1 MDPIT
6 SATAQSAL
14 QIAEHVVKR
23 QLGYIFNYK
32 DKFKEVE
39 QYIERLDDTRKRV
52 QNEVNDAEK
61 NGEEI
66 NDEVQHW
73 LKQVDEKIKKYECF
87 INDERHAQTRCSIRL
102 IFPNNLSLRYRLGRK
117 ATKMVEEIKADG
129 HSNKKFDKVSY
140 RLGPSSDAALL
151 NTGYVSFGSR
161 NETME
166 KIMKAL
172 EDSTVNIVGVYG
184 AGGVGKTTLVKEVAN
199 KAREKK
205 LFNMV
210 VMANVTRIP
219 DTEKIQGQIAEM
231 LGMRLEEE
239 SEIVRADR
247 IRKRLMKEKESTL
260 IILDDLWDGLNLN
273 ILGIPRSE
281 DDDGSQQD
289 VNDLSDFGYHKM
301 EKEVFSADFHTMKK
315 DKLAVDFNTMKKGK
329 LSVDSNMIKKE
340 KLSGD
345 HKGCKILLTS
355 RSKEVIC
362 NKMDVQERSTFSVGV
377 LDENEAKTFLKKLA
391 GIRAQSFDFDEK
403 VIEIAKMCDGL
414 PMALVSI
421 GRALKN
427 KSSFVWQD
435 VCQRIKRQSFTE
447 GHESIEFSVN
457 LSFEH
462 LKNEQLKHIFLLC
475 ARMGNDALIMDLVKF
490 CIGLGLLQGVHTIRE
505 ARNKVNMLI
514 EELKES
520 TLLVES
526 LSHDRFNM
534 HDIVRDVALS
544 ISSKEKHVFFM
555 KNGIVDEWPHKDE
568 LERYT
573 AICLHFCD
581 INDGLPESIHCPRL
595 EVLHIDSKDD
605 FLKIPDDFFKDMIEL
620 RVLIL
625 TGVNLSCLPSS
636 IKCLKKLRML
646 SLERCTLGENLSII
660 AELKK
665 LRILTL
671 SGSNIESLP
680 LEFGRLD
687 KLQLF
692 DISNCSKLRVIPS
705 NTISR
710 MNSLEEFYMRDSLI
724 LWEAEENIQSQK
736 AILSELRHLNQL
748 QNLDVHIQSVSHFPQ
763 NLFLDMLD
771 SYKIVIGEFNMLKE
785 GEFKIPDMYDQA
797 KFLALNLKEGID
809 IHSETWVKMLFKSV
823 EYLLLGELNDV
834 HDVFYELNVEGFPY
848 LKHLSIVNNFGIQYI
863 INSVERFHPLL
874 AFPKLESM
882 CLYKL
887 DNLEK
892 ICGNNHL
899 EEASFCRLKVIK
911 IKTCDKLENIFPFFM
926 VGLLT
931 MLETI
936 EVCDCDSLKEIV
948 SIERQTH
955 TINDDKI
962 EFPQLRLLTL
972 KSLPAFACLYTNDK
986 MPSSAQSLEVQVQN
1000 RNKDIITVVE
1010 QGATSS
1016 CISLFNEKVSIPKLE
1031 WLELSSINIQKIW
1044 SDQSQHCFQ
1053 NLLTLNVTDCGDLKY
1068 LLSFSMAGSLMNL
1081 QSLFVSACEMMEDI
1095 FCPEHAENIDVFP
1108 KLKKME
1114 IIGMEKLNTI
1124 WQPHIGLHS
1133 FHSLDSLIIGECHKL
1148 VTIFPSYMGQR
1159 FQSLQSLTITNCQLV
1174 ENIFDFEIIP
1184 QTGVRNETNL
1194 QNVFLKAL
1202 PNLVHIWKE
1211 DSSEILK
1218 YNNLKSISINES
1230 PNLKH
1235 LFPLSVATD
1244 LEKLEILDV
1253 YNCRAMKEIVAWG
1266 NGSNENAIT
1275 FKFPQLNTVSL
1286 QNSFELM
1293 SFYRGTY
1300 ALEWPS
1306 LKKLSILNC
1315 FKLEGLT
1322 KDITNSQGKPIVS
1335 ATEKVIYNLESME
1348 ISLKEAEWLQKYIVS
1363 VHRMHKLQR
1372 LVLYGLK
1379 NTEILF
1385 WFLHR
1390 LPNLKSLTLGSCQ
1403 LKSIWAPA
1411 SLISRDKI
1419 GVVMQLKELELK
1431 SLLSLEEIGFE
1442 HHPLLQR
1449 IERLV
1454 ISRCMKLTNLASSI
1468 VSYNYITHLEVR
1480 NCRSLRNLMTS
1491 STAKSLVQLT
1501 TMKVFLCEMIV
1512 EIVAENEEE
1521 KVQEIEFRQLKSL
1534 ELVSL
1539 KNLTSFC
1546 SSEKCDFKFPL
1557 LESLVVSE
1565 CPQMKKF
1572 ARVQSAPNLKKV
1584 HVVAGEKDKWYW
1596 EGDLNGTLQKHFTDQ
1611 VSFEYSKH
1619 KRLVDYPETKAFRHG
1634 KPAFPEN
1641 FFGCLKKL
1649 EFDGESIR
1657 QIVIPSHVLPYLK
1670 TLEELYVHNSDAA
1683 QIIFDTVDTEAKT
1696 KGIVFRLK
1704 KLTLEDLSN
1713 LKCVWNKNPPG
1724 TLSFPN
1730 LQQVYVFSC
1739 RSLATLFPLSLAR
1752 NLGKLK
1758 TLEIQ
1763 ICDKLVEIVGKEDV
1777 TEHGTTEMFE
1787 FPCLWK
1793 LLLYKLS
1800 LLSCFYPGKH
1810 HLECPVLKCLD
1821 VSYCPKLKLFTSEFG
1836 DSPKQAVIEAPISQL
1851 QQQPLFSIEKIVP
1864 NLEKLTLNEEDIM
1877 LLSDAHLPQDFLF
1890 KLTDLDL
1897 SFEND
1902 DNKKDT
1908 LPFDFLQKVPSL
1920 EHLFVQSC
1928 YGLKEIFP
1936 SQKLQVHDRSLPALK
1951 QLTLFV
1957 LGELESIGLEHPWV
1971 QPYSQKLQLLSLQWC
1986 PRLEELVSCAV
1997 SFINLKELEVTNCD
2011 MMEYLLKCSTA
2022 KSLLQLE
2029 SLSIRECESMKEIVK
2044 KEEEDASDE
2053 IIFGR
2058 LRTIMLDSLPR
2069 LVRFYSGNA
2078 TLHFTC
2084 LRVATIAECQN
2095 METFSEGIIEAPL
2108 LEGIKTSTED
2118 TDHLTSH
2125 HDLNTTIE
2133 TLFHQQVFFEYS
2145 KHMILVDYL
2154 ETTGVRRGKP
2164 AFLKNFFG
2172 SLKKLE
2178 FDGAIKREIV
2188 IPSHVLPYLNT
2199 LEELNVHSSDAVQ
2212 IIFDMDD
2219 TDANTKGIVLPLK
2232 KLTLKDLSNLKC
2244 VWNKTPRG
2252 ILSFPNLQ
2260 DVDVQACE
2268 NLVTLFPLSLARN
2281 LGKLQTLEI
2290 HTCDKLVEIV
2300 GKEDVTEHGTTEMF
2314 EFPSL
2319 LKLLLYKLSLL
2330 SCIYPG
2336 KHHLECPVLECL
2348 DVSYCP
2354 KLKLFT
2360 SEFHNDHKEA
2370 VTEAPISRLQQQP
2383 LFSVDKIVPNL
2394 KSLTLNVENI
2404 MLLSDARLPQDLL
2417 FKLNFLALSFEND
2430 DNKKDTLPFD
2440 FLQKVPSL
2448 EHLFVQSCYGLKEIF
2463 PSQKLQ
2469 VHDRTLPGLKQL
2481 SLSNLGELESIGL
2494 EHPWVKPYS
2503 QKLQL
2508 LKLWWCPQLEKLV
2521 SCAVSFI
2528 NLKEL
2533 EVTNCDMM
2541 EYLLKCSTAKSLL
2554 QLESLSIRECESMK
2568 EIVKKE
2574 EEDASDEIIFG
2585 RLRTIMLDSLPR
2597 LVRFYSG
2604 NATLHFT
2611 CLRVATIAEC
2621 QNMETFS
2628 EGIIEAPLLEG
2639 IKTSTEDTDHLTSHH
2654 DLNTTIET
2662 LFHQQVFFEYS
2673 KHMILVDYLETT
2685 GVRRGKP
2692 AFLKNFFGS
2701 LKKLEFDGAIKRE
2714 IVIPSHVLPYL
2725 NTLEELNVHSSD
2737 AVQIIF
2743 DMDDTDANTK
2753 GIVLPL
2759 KKLTLKDLSN
2769 LKCVWNKT
2777 PRGILSFPNLQDVD
2791 VQACENLVTL
2801 FPLSLARNLGKL
2813 QTLKIH
2819 TCDKL
2824 VEIVGKEDVTEH
2836 GTTEMFEFPSLLKLL
2851 LYKLSLLSC
2860 IYPGKHH
2867 LECPVLECLDVSYCP
2882 KLKLFT
2888 SEFHNDHK
2896 EAVTEAPISRLQQ
2909 QPLFSVDKIVPNL
2922 KSLTLNV
2929 ENIMLLSDAR
2939 LPQDLL
2945 FKLTSLALS
2954 FDNDDIKKDTLP
2966 FDFLQKV
2973 PSLEELR
2980 VHTCY
2985 GLKEIFPS
2993 QKLQVHD
3000 RTLPGLTQLRLYG
3013 LGELESIGLEHPWVK
3028 PYSQKLQLL
3037 KLWWCPQLEKLVS
3050 CAVSFINLKELEV
3063 TNCDMMEYL
3072 LKCST
3077 AKSLLQLESLSIREC
3092 ESMKEIVKKEEED
3105 ASDEII
3111 FGRLRTIML
3120 DSLPRLVRFYSG
3132 NATLHFTCLRVAT
3145 IAECQNMETFS
3156 EGIIEAPLLEGI
3168 KTSTE
3173 DTDHLTSHHDLNTT
3187 IETLFH
3193 QQVFFEYSKHM
3204 ILVHYLGMTDFMHG
3218 KPAFPENFYD
3228 CLKKLEFDG
3237 ASKRDIVIPS
3247 HVLPYLNTLEELNVH
3262 SSDAVQIIFDMDDT
3276 DANTKGIVLPLKKL
3290 TLKDLSNLKC
3300 VWNKTPRGILSFP
3313 NLQDVDVQACENL
3326 VTLFPL
3332 SLARNLGKLQTLKI
3346 IICDKLVEI
3355 VGKEDVMEHGT
3366 TEIFE
3371 FPYLRNLLLYKLS
3384 LLSCFYPGKHHL
3396 ECPLLICL
3404 DVFYCPKLK
3413 LFTSEIHNNHKEA
3426 VTEAP
3431 ISRLQQQPLFS
3442 VDKIVPNLK
3451 SLTLNEENIM
3461 LLSDAR
3467 LPQDLLF
3474 KLTSL
3479 ALSFD
3484 NDDIKKDTLP
3494 FDFLQKVPSL
3504 EELRVHTCYGLKE
3517 IFPSQKLQVHD
3528 RTLPGLTQLRLY
3540 GLGELESIGLE
3551 HPWVKPYSQKLQIL
3565 ELMECP
3571 HIEKLVSC
3579 AVSFINLKEL
3589 EVTSC
3594 HRMEYLLKCS
3604 TAQSLLQLET
3614 LSIKKCKSMKEI
3626 VKKEEEDASDEII
3639 FGSLRRI
3646 MLDSLPR
3653 LVRFYSGNATL
3664 HLKCLEEATIAECQ
3678 NMKTFSEGIID
3689 APLLEGIKTSTDDT
3703 DHLTSHHDLNTTI
3716 ETFFHQQV
3724 FFEYSKHMILLD
3736 YLEATGVRHGKPAFL
3751 KNIFGSL
3758 KKLEFDGAIKREIV
3772 IPSHV
3777 LPYLKTLEELNV
3789 HSSDAAQVIFDID
3802 DTDANPKGMVL
3813 PLKNLTLKRL
3823 PNLKCVWNKTPQG
3836 ILSFSNLQDVDV
3848 TECRSLATLFPLS
3861 LARNLGKLKTLQ
3873 IFICQK
3879 LVEIVGKEDVTEHAT
3894 TVMFEFPCL
3903 WKLLLYK
3910 LSLLSCFYP
3919 GKHHLECPF
3928 LTSLR
3933 VSYCPKLKLFTSEFG
3948 DSPKQAVIEAPIS
3961 QLQQQPLFSVEKI
3974 AINLKELTLNEENIM
3989 LLSDGHLPQD
3999 LLFKL
4004 RFLHL
4009 SFENDDNKIDTL
4021 PFDFLQKVPSL
4032 DYLLVEMC
4040 YGLKEIFPSQKL
4052 QVHDRSLPALKQLT
4066 LFDLGELETIG
4077 LEHPWVQP
4085 YSEML
4090 QILNL
4095 LGCPRLEEL
4104 VSCAVSFINLKELQV
4119 KYCDRME
4126 YLLKCSTAKSL
4137 LQLESLSISEC
4148 ESMKEIV
4155 KKEEEDGSDEI
4166 IFGRLRRIMLDS
4178 LPRLVRFYS
4187 GNATLHLKCLEEAT
4201 IAECQ
4206 NMKTFSEGII
4216 DAPLLEGI
4224 KTSTEDTDLTSHH
4237 DLNTT
4242 IETLFHQQVFFEY
4255 SKQMIL
4261 VDYLETTG
4269 VRRGKPA
4276 FLKNFFGSLK
4286 KLEFDGAIKR
4296 EIVIPSH
4303 VLPYLKT
4310 LQELNVHSS
4319 DAAQVIFD
4327 IDDTDANPKGMVL
4340 PLKNLTL
4347 KDLSNLK
4354 CVWNKTPRGILS
4366 FPNLQQVFVTKCRS
4380 LATLFPLSLANNL
4393 VNLQTLTVRR
4403 CDKLVEIVGN
4413 EDAMELGTTER
4424 FEFPSLWKLLLYK
4437 LSLLSS
4443 FYPGKHHLECPVL
4456 KCLDVSYCPKLKLF
4470 TSEFHNSHKEA
4481 VIEQPL
4487 FMVEKVDPKLKELT
4501 LNEENIILLR
4511 DAHLPQDFL
4520 CKLNILDL
4528 SFDDYENKKD
4538 TLPFDFLHKVP
4549 SVECLRVQRCYG
4561 LKEIFPSQKLQVHH
4575 GILGRLNE
4583 LFLKKLKELESIGLE
4598 HPWVKPY
4605 FAKLEILEIRK
4616 CSRLE
4621 KVVSCAVSFVSLKEL
4636 QVIECERMEYLFTS
4650 STAKSLVQL
4659 KMLYIEKCESIKEIV
4674 RKEDES
4680 DASEEMIFGRLTK
4693 LRLESLGRLVR
4704 FYSGDGT
4711 LQFSCLEEATIAEC
4725 PNMNT
4730 FSEGF
4735 VNAPMFEGIKT
4746 STEDSDLTFHHD
4758 LNSTI
4763 KMLFHQQV
4771 EKSACDIEHLKFGDH
4786 HHLEEIW
4793 LGVVPIP
4800 SNNCFKS
4807 LKSLTVVE
4815 CESLSNVIPFYL
4827 LRFLCNLKEIE
4838 VSNCHSVKAI
4848 FDMKG
4853 TEADMKPTSQIS
4865 LPLKK
4870 LILNQLP
4877 NLEHIWNLNPDEILS
4892 FQEFQ
4897 EVCISKCQSLK
4908 SLFPTSVA
4916 SHLAMLDVRSCAT
4929 LEEIFVENEA
4939 VLKGETKQF
4948 NFHCLTTLTLWELP
4962 ELKYFY
4968 NEKHSLEWPML
4979 TQLDVYHCD
4988 KLKLFTTEHHSGEV
5002 ADIEYPLRA
5011 SIDQQ
5016 AVFSVEKVMPSLE
5029 HQATTCEDN
5038 MIGQGQFVANAAHL
5052 LQNLKVLKL
5061 MCYHEDDESNIFSS
5075 GLLEEISSIENLE
5088 VFCSSFNEII
5098 SSQIPS
5104 TNYTKVLSKL
5114 KKLHLKS
5121 LQQLNSIGLE
5131 HSWVEPLLKTLETL
5145 EVFSCPNMKNLVP
5158 STVPFSNLTSLNVEE
5173 CHGLVYLFTSSTAKS
5188 LGQLKHMSIRDC
5200 QAIQEIVS
5208 REGDQESND
5217 EEITF
5222 EQLRVLS
5229 LESLPSIVG
5238 IYSGKYKLKFPSLDQ
5253 VTLMECPQMK
5263 YSYVPD
5269 LHQFK
5274 PLEQI

>member
-23 QLGYIFNYK
+23 QVGYIFNYK

-87 INDERHAQTRCSIRL
+87 IDDERHAQTRCSIRL

-117 ATKMVEEIKADG
+117 ATKIVEEIKADG

-219 DTEKIQGQIAEM
+219 DIEKIQGQIAEM

-247 IRKRLMKEKESTL
+247 IRKRLMNEKENTL

-377 LDENEAKTFLKKLA
+377 LDENEAKSFLKKLA
-391 GIRAQSFDFDEK
+391 GIRAQSFEFDEK

-660 AELKK
+660 GELKK

-680 LEFGRLD
+680 LEFGQLD

-986 MPSSAQSLEVQVQN
+986 MPCSAQSLEVQVQN
-1000 RNKDIITVVE
+1000 RNKDIITEVE

-1095 FCPEHAENIDVFP
+1095 FCPEHAEQNIDVFP

-1293 SFYRGTY
+1293 SFYRGTH

-1322 KDITNSQGKPIVS
+1322 KDITNSQGKSIVS

-1572 ARVQSAPNLKKV
+1572 SRVQSAPNLKKV

-1596 EGDLNGTLQKHFTDQ
+1596 EGDLNGTLQKHFTD
-1611 VSFEYSKH
+1611 
-1619 KRLVDYPETKAFRHG
+1619 
-1634 KPAFPEN
+1634 
-1641 FFGCLKKL
+1641 
-1649 EFDGESIR
+1649 
-1657 QIVIPSHVLPYLK
+1657 
-1670 TLEELYVHNSDAA
+1670 
-1683 QIIFDTVDTEAKT
+1683 
-1696 KGIVFRLK
+1696 
-1704 KLTLEDLSN
+1704 
-1713 LKCVWNKNPPG
+1713 
-1724 TLSFPN
+1724 
-1730 LQQVYVFSC
+1730 
-1739 RSLATLFPLSLAR
+1739 
-1752 NLGKLK
+1752 
-1758 TLEIQ
+1758 
-1763 ICDKLVEIVGKEDV
+1763 
-1777 TEHGTTEMFE
+1777 
-1787 FPCLWK
+1787 
-1793 LLLYKLS
+1793 
-1800 LLSCFYPGKH
+1800 
-1810 HLECPVLKCLD
+1810 
-1821 VSYCPKLKLFTSEFG
+1821 
-1836 DSPKQAVIEAPISQL
+1836 
-1851 QQQPLFSIEKIVP
+1851 
-1864 NLEKLTLNEEDIM
+1864 
-1877 LLSDAHLPQDFLF
+1877 
-1890 KLTDLDL
+1890 
-1897 SFEND
+1897 
-1902 DNKKDT
+1902 
-1908 LPFDFLQKVPSL
+1908 
-1920 EHLFVQSC
+1920 
-1928 YGLKEIFP
+1928 
-1936 SQKLQVHDRSLPALK
+1936 
-1951 QLTLFV
+1951 
-1957 LGELESIGLEHPWV
+1957 
-1971 QPYSQKLQLLSLQWC
+1971 
-1986 PRLEELVSCAV
+1986 
-1997 SFINLKELEVTNCD
+1997 
-2011 MMEYLLKCSTA
+2011 
-2022 KSLLQLE
+2022 
-2029 SLSIRECESMKEIVK
+2029 
-2044 KEEEDASDE
+2044 
-2053 IIFGR
+2053 
-2058 LRTIMLDSLPR
+2058 
-2069 LVRFYSGNA
+2069 
-2078 TLHFTC
+2078 
-2084 LRVATIAECQN
+2084 
-2095 METFSEGIIEAPL
+2095 
-2108 LEGIKTSTED
+2108 
-2118 TDHLTSH
+2118 
-2125 HDLNTTIE
+2125 
-2133 TLFHQQVFFEYS
+2133 
-2145 KHMILVDYL
+2145 
-2154 ETTGVRRGKP
+2154 
-2164 AFLKNFFG
+2164 
-2172 SLKKLE
+2172 
-2178 FDGAIKREIV
+2178 
-2188 IPSHVLPYLNT
+2188 
-2199 LEELNVHSSDAVQ
+2199 
-2212 IIFDMDD
+2212 
-2219 TDANTKGIVLPLK
+2219 
-2232 KLTLKDLSNLKC
+2232 
-2244 VWNKTPRG
+2244 
-2252 ILSFPNLQ
+2252 
-2260 DVDVQACE
+2260 
-2268 NLVTLFPLSLARN
+2268 
-2281 LGKLQTLEI
+2281 
-2290 HTCDKLVEIV
+2290 
-2300 GKEDVTEHGTTEMF
+2300 
-2314 EFPSL
+2314 
-2319 LKLLLYKLSLL
+2319 
-2330 SCIYPG
+2330 
-2336 KHHLECPVLECL
+2336 
-2348 DVSYCP
+2348 
-2354 KLKLFT
+2354 
-2360 SEFHNDHKEA
+2360 
-2370 VTEAPISRLQQQP
+2370 
-2383 LFSVDKIVPNL
+2383 
-2394 KSLTLNVENI
+2394 
-2404 MLLSDARLPQDLL
+2404 
-2417 FKLNFLALSFEND
+2417 
-2430 DNKKDTLPFD
+2430 
-2440 FLQKVPSL
+2440 
-2448 EHLFVQSCYGLKEIF
+2448 
-2463 PSQKLQ
+2463 
-2469 VHDRTLPGLKQL
+2469 
-2481 SLSNLGELESIGL
+2481 
-2494 EHPWVKPYS
+2494 
-2503 QKLQL
+2503 
-2508 LKLWWCPQLEKLV
+2508 
-2521 SCAVSFI
+2521 
-2528 NLKEL
+2528 
-2533 EVTNCDMM
+2533 
-2541 EYLLKCSTAKSLL
+2541 
-2554 QLESLSIRECESMK
+2554 
-2568 EIVKKE
+2568 
-2574 EEDASDEIIFG
+2574 
-2585 RLRTIMLDSLPR
+2585 
-2597 LVRFYSG
+2597 
-2604 NATLHFT
+2604 
-2611 CLRVATIAEC
+2611 
-2621 QNMETFS
+2621 
-2628 EGIIEAPLLEG
+2628 
-2639 IKTSTEDTDHLTSHH
+2639 
-2654 DLNTTIET
+2654 
-2662 LFHQQVFFEYS
+2662 
-2673 KHMILVDYLETT
+2673 
-2685 GVRRGKP
+2685 
-2692 AFLKNFFGS
+2692 
-2701 LKKLEFDGAIKRE
+2701 
-2714 IVIPSHVLPYL
+2714 
-2725 NTLEELNVHSSD
+2725 
-2737 AVQIIF
+2737 
-2743 DMDDTDANTK
+2743 
-2753 GIVLPL
+2753 
-2759 KKLTLKDLSN
+2759 
-2769 LKCVWNKT
+2769 
-2777 PRGILSFPNLQDVD
+2777 
-2791 VQACENLVTL
+2791 
-2801 FPLSLARNLGKL
+2801 
-2813 QTLKIH
+2813 
-2819 TCDKL
+2819 
-2824 VEIVGKEDVTEH
+2824 
-2836 GTTEMFEFPSLLKLL
+2836 
-2851 LYKLSLLSC
+2851 
-2860 IYPGKHH
+2860 
-2867 LECPVLECLDVSYCP
+2867 
-2882 KLKLFT
+2882 
-2888 SEFHNDHK
+2888 
-2896 EAVTEAPISRLQQ
+2896 
-2909 QPLFSVDKIVPNL
+2909 
-2922 KSLTLNV
+2922 
-2929 ENIMLLSDAR
+2929 
-2939 LPQDLL
+2939 
-2945 FKLTSLALS
+2945 
-2954 FDNDDIKKDTLP
+2954 
-2966 FDFLQKV
+2966 
-2973 PSLEELR
+2973 
-2980 VHTCY
+2980 
-2985 GLKEIFPS
+2985 
-2993 QKLQVHD
+2993 
-3000 RTLPGLTQLRLYG
+3000 
-3013 LGELESIGLEHPWVK
+3013 
-3028 PYSQKLQLL
+3028 
-3037 KLWWCPQLEKLVS
+3037 
-3050 CAVSFINLKELEV
+3050 
-3063 TNCDMMEYL
+3063 
-3072 LKCST
+3072 
-3077 AKSLLQLESLSIREC
+3077 
-3092 ESMKEIVKKEEED
+3092 
-3105 ASDEII
+3105 
-3111 FGRLRTIML
+3111 
-3120 DSLPRLVRFYSG
+3120 
-3132 NATLHFTCLRVAT
+3132 
-3145 IAECQNMETFS
+3145 
-3156 EGIIEAPLLEGI
+3156 
-3168 KTSTE
+3168 
-3173 DTDHLTSHHDLNTT
+3173 
-3187 IETLFH
+3187 
-3193 QQVFFEYSKHM
+3193 
-3204 ILVHYLGMTDFMHG
+3204 
-3218 KPAFPENFYD
+3218 
-3228 CLKKLEFDG
+3228 
-3237 ASKRDIVIPS
+3237 
-3247 HVLPYLNTLEELNVH
+3247 
-3262 SSDAVQIIFDMDDT
+3262 
-3276 DANTKGIVLPLKKL
+3276 
-3290 TLKDLSNLKC
+3290 
-3300 VWNKTPRGILSFP
+3300 
-3313 NLQDVDVQACENL
+3313 
-3326 VTLFPL
+3326 
-3332 SLARNLGKLQTLKI
+3332 
-3346 IICDKLVEI
+3346 
-3355 VGKEDVMEHGT
+3355 
-3366 TEIFE
+3366 
-3371 FPYLRNLLLYKLS
+3371 
-3384 LLSCFYPGKHHL
+3384 
-3396 ECPLLICL
+3396 
-3404 DVFYCPKLK
+3404 
-3413 LFTSEIHNNHKEA
+3413 
-3426 VTEAP
+3426 
-3431 ISRLQQQPLFS
+3431 
-3442 VDKIVPNLK
+3442 
-3451 SLTLNEENIM
+3451 
-3461 LLSDAR
+3461 
-3467 LPQDLLF
+3467 
-3474 KLTSL
+3474 
-3479 ALSFD
+3479 
-3484 NDDIKKDTLP
+3484 
-3494 FDFLQKVPSL
+3494 
-3504 EELRVHTCYGLKE
+3504 
-3517 IFPSQKLQVHD
+3517 
-3528 RTLPGLTQLRLY
+3528 
-3540 GLGELESIGLE
+3540 
-3551 HPWVKPYSQKLQIL
+3551 
-3565 ELMECP
+3565 
-3571 HIEKLVSC
+3571 
-3579 AVSFINLKEL
+3579 
-3589 EVTSC
+3589 
-3594 HRMEYLLKCS
+3594 
-3604 TAQSLLQLET
+3604 
-3614 LSIKKCKSMKEI
+3614 
-3626 VKKEEEDASDEII
+3626 
-3639 FGSLRRI
+3639 
-3646 MLDSLPR
+3646 
-3653 LVRFYSGNATL
+3653 
-3664 HLKCLEEATIAECQ
+3664 
-3678 NMKTFSEGIID
+3678 
-3689 APLLEGIKTSTDDT
+3689 
-3703 DHLTSHHDLNTTI
+3703 
-3716 ETFFHQQV
+3716 QV

-3802 DTDANPKGMVL
+3802 DTDANPKGIVFR
-3813 PLKNLTLKRL
+3813 LKKLTLKRL

-3903 WKLLLYK
+3903 WNLLLYK

-3933 VSYCPKLKLFTSEFG
+3933 VSYCPKLKLFTSEFR

-4032 DYLLVEMC
+4032 EHLLVQRC

-4052 QVHDRSLPALKQLT
+4052 QVHDRSLPALKQLI
-4066 LFDLGELETIG
+4066 LYNLGELESIG

-4085 YSEML
+4085 YSQKL
-4090 QILNL
+4090 QL
-4095 LGCPRLEEL
+4095 LHLINCSQLEKL

-4119 KYCDRME
+4119 TCCNRME
-4126 YLLKCSTAKSL
+4126 YLLKFSTAKSL
-4137 LQLESLSISEC
+4137 LQLETLSIEKC

-4155 KKEEEDGSDEI
+4155 KKEEEDASDEI

-4242 IETLFHQQVFFEY
+4242 IQTLFHQQVFFEY

-4269 VRRGKPA
+4269 VRRAKPA

-4310 LQELNVHSS
+4310 LEEFNVHSS

-4327 IDDTDANPKGMVL
+4327 IDDTDANTKGMLL
-4340 PLKNLTL
+4340 PLKKLTL
-4347 KDLSNLK
+4347 ESLSNLK
-4354 CVWNKTPRGILS
+4354 CVWNKTSRGILSFPDLQYVDVQVCKNLVTLFPLSLARNVGKLQTLVIQNCDKLVEIIGKEDATEHATTEMFEFPFLLKLLLFKLSLLSCFYPGKHHLECPVLESLGVSYCPKLKLFTSEFHNDHKEAVTEAPISRLQQQPLFSVDKIVPNLKSLTLNEENIMLLSDARLPQDLLFKLTCLDLSFDNDGIKKDTLPFDFLQKVPSLEHLRVERCYGLKEIFPSQKLQVHDRSLPALKQLTLLDLGELESIGLEQHPWVKPYSEKLQILTLWGCPRLEKLVSCAVSFINLKDLEVIDCNGMEYLLKCSTAKSLMQLESLSIRECESMKEIVKKEEEDGSDEIIFGGLRRIMLDSLPRLVGFYSGNATLHFKCLEEATIAECQNMKTFSEGIIDAPLLEGIKTSTDDTDHLTSHHDLNTTIQTLFHQQVFFEYSKHMILVDYLETTGVRHGKPAFLKNFFGGLKKLEFDGEIKREIVIPSHVLPYLKTLEELNVHSSDAVQVIFDIDDSDANTKGMVLPLKKLTLKGLSNLKCVWNKTLRRILS
-4366 FPNLQQVFVTKCRS
+4366 FPNLQVVFVTKCRS
-4380 LATLFPLSLANNL
+4380 LATLFPLSLAKNL
-4393 VNLQTLTVRR
+4393 VNLETLTVWR
-4403 CDKLVEIVGN
+4403 CDKLVEIVGK
-4413 EDAMELGTTER
+4413 EDAMELGRTEI
-4424 FEFPSLWKLLLYK
+4424 FEFPCLSKLYLYK
-4437 LSLLSS
+4437 LSLLSC

-4456 KCLDVSYCPKLKLF
+4456 ECLDVSYCPKLKLF
-4470 TSEFHNSHKEA
+4470 TSEFHNSHREA

-4549 SVECLRVQRCYG
+4549 RVECLRVQRCYG

-4575 GILGRLNE
+4575 GILARLNE
-4583 LFLKKLKELESIGLE
+4583 LYLFKLKELESIGLE

-4605 FAKLEILEIRK
+4605 SAKLETLEIRK

-4621 KVVSCAVSFVSLKEL
+4621 KVVSCAVSFSSLKEL
-4636 QVIECERMEYLFTS
+4636 QVSECERMEYLFTS

-4746 STEDSDLTFHHD
+4746 SREDSDLTFHHD

-4763 KMLFHQQV
+4763 KKLFHQHV
-4771 EKSACDIEHLKFGDH
+4771 EKSACDIEHLKFDDH

-4793 LGVVPIP
+4793 LGAVPIP
-4800 SNNCFKS
+4800 SKNCFNS

-4815 CESLSNVIPFYL
+4815 FESLPNVIPFYL

-4853 TEADMKPTSQIS
+4853 AEADMKPASQIS

-4877 NLEHIWNLNPDEILS
+4877 NLEHIWNPNPDEILS
-4892 FQEFQ
+4892 LQ
-4897 EVCISKCQSLK
+4897 EVCISNCQSLK

-4916 SHLAMLDVRSCAT
+4916 NHLAKLDVRSCAT
-4929 LEEIFVENEA
+4929 LEEIFLENEA
-4939 VLKGETKQF
+4939 ALKGETKPF
-4948 NFHCLTTLTLWELP
+4948 NFHCLTSLTLWELP

-4968 NEKHSLEWPML
+4968 NGKHSLEWPML

-5016 AVFSVEKVMPSLE
+5016 AVFSVEKVFPNLVQLSLKKEDAIGILQGQFQVMPSLE

-5088 VFCSSFNEII
+5088 VFCSSFNEIF

-5158 STVPFSNLTSLNVEE
+5158 STVSFSNLTSLNVEE

-5208 REGDQESND
+5208 REGDHESND

-5274 PLEQI
+5274 LLEQI

>member
-23 QLGYIFNYK
+23 QVGYIFNYK

-87 INDERHAQTRCSIRL
+87 IDDERHAQTRCSIRL

-117 ATKMVEEIKADG
+117 ATKIVEEIKADG

-219 DTEKIQGQIAEM
+219 DIEKIQGQIAEM

-247 IRKRLMKEKESTL
+247 IRKRLMNEKENTL

-377 LDENEAKTFLKKLA
+377 LDENEAKSFLKKLA
-391 GIRAQSFDFDEK
+391 GIRAQSFEFDEK

-660 AELKK
+660 GELKK

-680 LEFGRLD
+680 LEFGQLD

-986 MPSSAQSLEVQVQN
+986 MPCSAQSLEVQVQN
-1000 RNKDIITVVE
+1000 RNKDIITEVE

-1293 SFYRGTY
+1293 SFYRGTH

-1322 KDITNSQGKPIVS
+1322 KDITNSQGKSIVS

-1572 ARVQSAPNLKKV
+1572 SRVQSAPNLKKV

-1596 EGDLNGTLQKHFTDQ
+1596 EGDLNGTLQKHFTD
-1611 VSFEYSKH
+1611 
-1619 KRLVDYPETKAFRHG
+1619 
-1634 KPAFPEN
+1634 
-1641 FFGCLKKL
+1641 
-1649 EFDGESIR
+1649 
-1657 QIVIPSHVLPYLK
+1657 
-1670 TLEELYVHNSDAA
+1670 
-1683 QIIFDTVDTEAKT
+1683 
-1696 KGIVFRLK
+1696 
-1704 KLTLEDLSN
+1704 
-1713 LKCVWNKNPPG
+1713 
-1724 TLSFPN
+1724 
-1730 LQQVYVFSC
+1730 
-1739 RSLATLFPLSLAR
+1739 
-1752 NLGKLK
+1752 
-1758 TLEIQ
+1758 
-1763 ICDKLVEIVGKEDV
+1763 
-1777 TEHGTTEMFE
+1777 
-1787 FPCLWK
+1787 
-1793 LLLYKLS
+1793 
-1800 LLSCFYPGKH
+1800 
-1810 HLECPVLKCLD
+1810 
-1821 VSYCPKLKLFTSEFG
+1821 
-1836 DSPKQAVIEAPISQL
+1836 
-1851 QQQPLFSIEKIVP
+1851 
-1864 NLEKLTLNEEDIM
+1864 
-1877 LLSDAHLPQDFLF
+1877 
-1890 KLTDLDL
+1890 
-1897 SFEND
+1897 
-1902 DNKKDT
+1902 
-1908 LPFDFLQKVPSL
+1908 
-1920 EHLFVQSC
+1920 
-1928 YGLKEIFP
+1928 
-1936 SQKLQVHDRSLPALK
+1936 
-1951 QLTLFV
+1951 
-1957 LGELESIGLEHPWV
+1957 
-1971 QPYSQKLQLLSLQWC
+1971 
-1986 PRLEELVSCAV
+1986 
-1997 SFINLKELEVTNCD
+1997 
-2011 MMEYLLKCSTA
+2011 
-2022 KSLLQLE
+2022 
-2029 SLSIRECESMKEIVK
+2029 
-2044 KEEEDASDE
+2044 
-2053 IIFGR
+2053 
-2058 LRTIMLDSLPR
+2058 
-2069 LVRFYSGNA
+2069 
-2078 TLHFTC
+2078 
-2084 LRVATIAECQN
+2084 
-2095 METFSEGIIEAPL
+2095 
-2108 LEGIKTSTED
+2108 
-2118 TDHLTSH
+2118 
-2125 HDLNTTIE
+2125 
-2133 TLFHQQVFFEYS
+2133 
-2145 KHMILVDYL
+2145 
-2154 ETTGVRRGKP
+2154 
-2164 AFLKNFFG
+2164 
-2172 SLKKLE
+2172 
-2178 FDGAIKREIV
+2178 
-2188 IPSHVLPYLNT
+2188 
-2199 LEELNVHSSDAVQ
+2199 
-2212 IIFDMDD
+2212 
-2219 TDANTKGIVLPLK
+2219 
-2232 KLTLKDLSNLKC
+2232 
-2244 VWNKTPRG
+2244 
-2252 ILSFPNLQ
+2252 
-2260 DVDVQACE
+2260 
-2268 NLVTLFPLSLARN
+2268 
-2281 LGKLQTLEI
+2281 
-2290 HTCDKLVEIV
+2290 
-2300 GKEDVTEHGTTEMF
+2300 
-2314 EFPSL
+2314 
-2319 LKLLLYKLSLL
+2319 
-2330 SCIYPG
+2330 
-2336 KHHLECPVLECL
+2336 
-2348 DVSYCP
+2348 
-2354 KLKLFT
+2354 
-2360 SEFHNDHKEA
+2360 
-2370 VTEAPISRLQQQP
+2370 
-2383 LFSVDKIVPNL
+2383 
-2394 KSLTLNVENI
+2394 
-2404 MLLSDARLPQDLL
+2404 
-2417 FKLNFLALSFEND
+2417 
-2430 DNKKDTLPFD
+2430 
-2440 FLQKVPSL
+2440 
-2448 EHLFVQSCYGLKEIF
+2448 
-2463 PSQKLQ
+2463 
-2469 VHDRTLPGLKQL
+2469 
-2481 SLSNLGELESIGL
+2481 
-2494 EHPWVKPYS
+2494 
-2503 QKLQL
+2503 
-2508 LKLWWCPQLEKLV
+2508 
-2521 SCAVSFI
+2521 
-2528 NLKEL
+2528 
-2533 EVTNCDMM
+2533 
-2541 EYLLKCSTAKSLL
+2541 
-2554 QLESLSIRECESMK
+2554 
-2568 EIVKKE
+2568 
-2574 EEDASDEIIFG
+2574 
-2585 RLRTIMLDSLPR
+2585 
-2597 LVRFYSG
+2597 
-2604 NATLHFT
+2604 
-2611 CLRVATIAEC
+2611 
-2621 QNMETFS
+2621 
-2628 EGIIEAPLLEG
+2628 
-2639 IKTSTEDTDHLTSHH
+2639 
-2654 DLNTTIET
+2654 
-2662 LFHQQVFFEYS
+2662 
-2673 KHMILVDYLETT
+2673 
-2685 GVRRGKP
+2685 
-2692 AFLKNFFGS
+2692 
-2701 LKKLEFDGAIKRE
+2701 
-2714 IVIPSHVLPYL
+2714 
-2725 NTLEELNVHSSD
+2725 
-2737 AVQIIF
+2737 
-2743 DMDDTDANTK
+2743 
-2753 GIVLPL
+2753 
-2759 KKLTLKDLSN
+2759 
-2769 LKCVWNKT
+2769 
-2777 PRGILSFPNLQDVD
+2777 
-2791 VQACENLVTL
+2791 
-2801 FPLSLARNLGKL
+2801 
-2813 QTLKIH
+2813 
-2819 TCDKL
+2819 
-2824 VEIVGKEDVTEH
+2824 
-2836 GTTEMFEFPSLLKLL
+2836 
-2851 LYKLSLLSC
+2851 
-2860 IYPGKHH
+2860 
-2867 LECPVLECLDVSYCP
+2867 
-2882 KLKLFT
+2882 
-2888 SEFHNDHK
+2888 
-2896 EAVTEAPISRLQQ
+2896 
-2909 QPLFSVDKIVPNL
+2909 
-2922 KSLTLNV
+2922 
-2929 ENIMLLSDAR
+2929 
-2939 LPQDLL
+2939 
-2945 FKLTSLALS
+2945 
-2954 FDNDDIKKDTLP
+2954 
-2966 FDFLQKV
+2966 
-2973 PSLEELR
+2973 
-2980 VHTCY
+2980 
-2985 GLKEIFPS
+2985 
-2993 QKLQVHD
+2993 
-3000 RTLPGLTQLRLYG
+3000 
-3013 LGELESIGLEHPWVK
+3013 
-3028 PYSQKLQLL
+3028 
-3037 KLWWCPQLEKLVS
+3037 
-3050 CAVSFINLKELEV
+3050 
-3063 TNCDMMEYL
+3063 
-3072 LKCST
+3072 
-3077 AKSLLQLESLSIREC
+3077 
-3092 ESMKEIVKKEEED
+3092 
-3105 ASDEII
+3105 
-3111 FGRLRTIML
+3111 
-3120 DSLPRLVRFYSG
+3120 
-3132 NATLHFTCLRVAT
+3132 
-3145 IAECQNMETFS
+3145 
-3156 EGIIEAPLLEGI
+3156 
-3168 KTSTE
+3168 
-3173 DTDHLTSHHDLNTT
+3173 
-3187 IETLFH
+3187 
-3193 QQVFFEYSKHM
+3193 
-3204 ILVHYLGMTDFMHG
+3204 
-3218 KPAFPENFYD
+3218 
-3228 CLKKLEFDG
+3228 
-3237 ASKRDIVIPS
+3237 
-3247 HVLPYLNTLEELNVH
+3247 
-3262 SSDAVQIIFDMDDT
+3262 
-3276 DANTKGIVLPLKKL
+3276 
-3290 TLKDLSNLKC
+3290 
-3300 VWNKTPRGILSFP
+3300 
-3313 NLQDVDVQACENL
+3313 
-3326 VTLFPL
+3326 
-3332 SLARNLGKLQTLKI
+3332 
-3346 IICDKLVEI
+3346 
-3355 VGKEDVMEHGT
+3355 
-3366 TEIFE
+3366 
-3371 FPYLRNLLLYKLS
+3371 
-3384 LLSCFYPGKHHL
+3384 
-3396 ECPLLICL
+3396 
-3404 DVFYCPKLK
+3404 
-3413 LFTSEIHNNHKEA
+3413 
-3426 VTEAP
+3426 
-3431 ISRLQQQPLFS
+3431 
-3442 VDKIVPNLK
+3442 
-3451 SLTLNEENIM
+3451 
-3461 LLSDAR
+3461 
-3467 LPQDLLF
+3467 
-3474 KLTSL
+3474 
-3479 ALSFD
+3479 
-3484 NDDIKKDTLP
+3484 
-3494 FDFLQKVPSL
+3494 
-3504 EELRVHTCYGLKE
+3504 
-3517 IFPSQKLQVHD
+3517 
-3528 RTLPGLTQLRLY
+3528 
-3540 GLGELESIGLE
+3540 
-3551 HPWVKPYSQKLQIL
+3551 
-3565 ELMECP
+3565 
-3571 HIEKLVSC
+3571 
-3579 AVSFINLKEL
+3579 
-3589 EVTSC
+3589 
-3594 HRMEYLLKCS
+3594 
-3604 TAQSLLQLET
+3604 
-3614 LSIKKCKSMKEI
+3614 
-3626 VKKEEEDASDEII
+3626 
-3639 FGSLRRI
+3639 
-3646 MLDSLPR
+3646 
-3653 LVRFYSGNATL
+3653 
-3664 HLKCLEEATIAECQ
+3664 
-3678 NMKTFSEGIID
+3678 
-3689 APLLEGIKTSTDDT
+3689 
-3703 DHLTSHHDLNTTI
+3703 
-3716 ETFFHQQV
+3716 QV

-3802 DTDANPKGMVL
+3802 DTDANPKGIVFR
-3813 PLKNLTLKRL
+3813 LKKLTLKRL

-3894 TVMFEFPCL
+3894 TVMFD
-3903 WKLLLYK
+3903 
-3910 LSLLSCFYP
+3910 SL
-3919 GKHHLECPF
+3919 
-3928 LTSLR
+3928 
-3933 VSYCPKLKLFTSEFG
+3933 
-3948 DSPKQAVIEAPIS
+3948 
-3961 QLQQQPLFSVEKI
+3961 I

-4032 DYLLVEMC
+4032 EHLLVQRC

-4052 QVHDRSLPALKQLT
+4052 QVHDRSLPALKQLI
-4066 LFDLGELETIG
+4066 LYNLGELESIG

-4085 YSEML
+4085 YSQKL
-4090 QILNL
+4090 QL
-4095 LGCPRLEEL
+4095 LHLINCSQLEKL

-4119 KYCDRME
+4119 TCCNRME
-4126 YLLKCSTAKSL
+4126 YLLKFSTAKSL
-4137 LQLESLSISEC
+4137 LQLETLSIEKC

-4155 KKEEEDGSDEI
+4155 KKEEEDASDEI

-4242 IETLFHQQVFFEY
+4242 IQTLFHQQVRNHY
-4255 SKQMIL
+4255 PPNS
-4261 VDYLETTG
+4261 
-4269 VRRGKPA
+4269 
-4276 FLKNFFGSLK
+4276 
-4286 KLEFDGAIKR
+4286 
-4296 EIVIPSH
+4296 IVIC
-4303 VLPYLKT
+4303 LYL
-4310 LQELNVHSS
+4310 
-4319 DAAQVIFD
+4319 
-4327 IDDTDANPKGMVL
+4327 
-4340 PLKNLTL
+4340 
-4347 KDLSNLK
+4347 
-4354 CVWNKTPRGILS
+4354 
-4366 FPNLQQVFVTKCRS
+4366 
-4380 LATLFPLSLANNL
+4380 
-4393 VNLQTLTVRR
+4393 
-4403 CDKLVEIVGN
+4403 
-4413 EDAMELGTTER
+4413 
-4424 FEFPSLWKLLLYK
+4424 
-4437 LSLLSS
+4437 
-4443 FYPGKHHLECPVL
+4443 
-4456 KCLDVSYCPKLKLF
+4456 
-4470 TSEFHNSHKEA
+4470 
-4481 VIEQPL
+4481 
-4487 FMVEKVDPKLKELT
+4487 
-4501 LNEENIILLR
+4501 
-4511 DAHLPQDFL
+4511 
-4520 CKLNILDL
+4520 
-4528 SFDDYENKKD
+4528 
-4538 TLPFDFLHKVP
+4538 
-4549 SVECLRVQRCYG
+4549 
-4561 LKEIFPSQKLQVHH
+4561 
-4575 GILGRLNE
+4575 
-4583 LFLKKLKELESIGLE
+4583 
-4598 HPWVKPY
+4598 
-4605 FAKLEILEIRK
+4605 
-4616 CSRLE
+4616 
-4621 KVVSCAVSFVSLKEL
+4621 
-4636 QVIECERMEYLFTS
+4636 
-4650 STAKSLVQL
+4650 
-4659 KMLYIEKCESIKEIV
+4659 
-4674 RKEDES
+4674 
-4680 DASEEMIFGRLTK
+4680 
-4693 LRLESLGRLVR
+4693 
-4704 FYSGDGT
+4704 
-4711 LQFSCLEEATIAEC
+4711 
-4725 PNMNT
+4725 
-4730 FSEGF
+4730 
-4735 VNAPMFEGIKT
+4735 
-4746 STEDSDLTFHHD
+4746 
-4758 LNSTI
+4758 
-4763 KMLFHQQV
+4763 
-4771 EKSACDIEHLKFGDH
+4771 
-4786 HHLEEIW
+4786 
-4793 LGVVPIP
+4793 
-4800 SNNCFKS
+4800 
-4807 LKSLTVVE
+4807 
-4815 CESLSNVIPFYL
+4815 
-4827 LRFLCNLKEIE
+4827 
-4838 VSNCHSVKAI
+4838 
-4848 FDMKG
+4848 
-4853 TEADMKPTSQIS
+4853 
-4865 LPLKK
+4865 
-4870 LILNQLP
+4870 
-4877 NLEHIWNLNPDEILS
+4877 
-4892 FQEFQ
+4892 
-4897 EVCISKCQSLK
+4897 
-4908 SLFPTSVA
+4908 
-4916 SHLAMLDVRSCAT
+4916 
-4929 LEEIFVENEA
+4929 
-4939 VLKGETKQF
+4939 
-4948 NFHCLTTLTLWELP
+4948 
-4962 ELKYFY
+4962 
-4968 NEKHSLEWPML
+4968 
-4979 TQLDVYHCD
+4979 
-4988 KLKLFTTEHHSGEV
+4988 
-5002 ADIEYPLRA
+5002 
-5011 SIDQQ
+5011 
-5016 AVFSVEKVMPSLE
+5016 
-5029 HQATTCEDN
+5029 
-5038 MIGQGQFVANAAHL
+5038 
-5052 LQNLKVLKL
+5052 
-5061 MCYHEDDESNIFSS
+5061 
-5075 GLLEEISSIENLE
+5075 
-5088 VFCSSFNEII
+5088 
-5098 SSQIPS
+5098 
-5104 TNYTKVLSKL
+5104 
-5114 KKLHLKS
+5114 
-5121 LQQLNSIGLE
+5121 
-5131 HSWVEPLLKTLETL
+5131 
-5145 EVFSCPNMKNLVP
+5145 
-5158 STVPFSNLTSLNVEE
+5158 
-5173 CHGLVYLFTSSTAKS
+5173 
-5188 LGQLKHMSIRDC
+5188 
-5200 QAIQEIVS
+5200 
-5208 REGDQESND
+5208 
-5217 EEITF
+5217 
-5222 EQLRVLS
+5222 
-5229 LESLPSIVG
+5229 
-5238 IYSGKYKLKFPSLDQ
+5238 
-5253 VTLMECPQMK
+5253 
-5263 YSYVPD
+5263 
-5269 LHQFK
+5269 
-5274 PLEQI
+5274 

>member
-1 MDPIT
+1 MRIEPNIQEESVNCQGRMDPIT
-6 SATAQSAL
+6 SAAAQSAM
-14 QIAEHVVKR
+14 QNAEAMVKR

-39 QYIERLDDTRKRV
+39 ECIEMLDDNRKKV
-52 QNEVNDAEK
+52 QNEVNDAKK

-66 NDEVQHW
+66 EDGVQHW
-73 LKQVDEKIKKYECF
+73 LKQVDEKIKKYESF
-87 INDERHAQTRCSIRL
+87 INDERHAQTRCSFRV
-102 IFPNNLSLRYRLGRK
+102 IFPNNLWLRYRLGRN

-129 HSNKKFDKVSY
+129 HPNKRFDKVSY

-151 NTGYVSFGSR
+151 NTGYESFGSR
-161 NETME
+161 NETIE

-184 AGGVGKTTLVKEVAN
+184 AGGMGKTTLVKEVAN
-199 KAREKK
+199 KSREKK

-219 DTEKIQGQIAEM
+219 DIEKIQGQIAEM

-247 IRKRLMKEKESTL
+247 IRKRLMNEKENTL

-377 LDENEAKTFLKKLA
+377 LDENEAKSFLKKLA
-391 GIRAQSFDFDEK
+391 GIHAQSFDFDEK
-403 VIEIAKMCDGL
+403 VIEIAKMCDGF

-435 VCQRIKRQSFTE
+435 VCQRIKRQSFTQ

-457 LSFEH
+457 LSYEH

-636 IKCLKKLRML
+636 FKCLKKLRML
-646 SLERCTLGENLSII
+646 SLERCTLGENLSVIG
-660 AELKK
+660 ELKK

-705 NTISR
+705 NIISK
-710 MNSLEEFYMRDSLI
+710 MNSLEEFYLRDSLI
-724 LWEAEENIQSQK
+724 LWEAEENIQSQN
-736 AILSELRHLNQL
+736 ASLSELRHLNQL

-763 NLFLDMLD
+763 NLFLDILD
-771 SYKIVIGEFNMLKE
+771 SYKIVIGEFNMLTE
-785 GEFKIPDMYDQA
+785 GEFKIPDMYDTA

-863 INSVERFHPLL
+863 INSVEWFHPFLV
-874 AFPKLESM
+874 FPKLESM

-892 ICGNNHL
+892 ICGNNQL

-931 MLETI
+931 MLEEI

-948 SIERQTH
+948 SVERQTH

-986 MPSSAQSLEVQVQN
+986 MPCSAQSSEVQGQN
-1000 RNKDIITVVE
+1000 RNKDIITEVE
-1010 QGATSS
+1010 QGAANS

-1044 SDQSQHCFQ
+1044 NDQSQHCFQ

-1095 FCPEHAENIDVFP
+1095 FCPEHAEQNIDVFP

-1114 IIGMEKLNTI
+1114 IVSMEKLNTI

-1148 VTIFPSYMGQR
+1148 VTIFPSYMEQR

-1174 ENIFDFEIIP
+1174 ENIFDFENIP

-1211 DSSEILK
+1211 DRSEILK

-1253 YNCRAMKEIVAWG
+1253 YNCRAMKEIVAWD

-1286 QNSFELM
+1286 QNSFELV
-1293 SFYRGTY
+1293 SFYRGTHT
-1300 ALEWPS
+1300 LEWPS

-1348 ISLKEAEWLQKYIVS
+1348 ISLKEAEWLQKYSVS

-1385 WFLHR
+1385 WFLRR
-1390 LPNLKSLTLGSCQ
+1390 LPNLKSLTMGSCH

-1468 VSYNYITHLEVR
+1468 VSYNYITHLEVT

-1512 EIVAENEEE
+1512 EIVAENAEE

-1572 ARVQSAPNLKKV
+1572 SRVQSAPNLKKV

-1619 KRLVDYPETKAFRHG
+1619 KRLVDYPETKGFRHG
-1634 KPAFPEN
+1634 KPVFREN

-1670 TLEELYVHNSDAA
+1670 TLEELYVHNSDAV
-1683 QIIFDTVDTEAKT
+1683 QIIFDMDHSEAKT
-1696 KGIVFRLK
+1696 KGIVSRLK

-1713 LKCVWNKNPPG
+1713 LECVWNKNPRG
-1724 TLSFPN
+1724 ILSFPH
-1730 LQQVYVFSC
+1730 LQQVVVTKC
-1739 RSLATLFPLSLAR
+1739 RTLATLFPLSLAR

-1758 TLEIQ
+1758 ILEIQ
-1763 ICDKLVEIVGKEDV
+1763 FCDKLVEIVGKEDV
-1777 TEHGTTEMFE
+1777 TEHATTEMFE
-1787 FPCLWK
+1787 FPCLWI
-1793 LLLYKLS
+1793 LLLHYLS
-1800 LLSCFYPGKH
+1800 MLSCFYPGKH
-1810 HLECPVLKCLD
+1810 RLECP
-1821 VSYCPKLKLFTSEFG
+1821 F
-1836 DSPKQAVIEAPISQL
+1836 
-1851 QQQPLFSIEKIVP
+1851 
-1864 NLEKLTLNEEDIM
+1864 
-1877 LLSDAHLPQDFLF
+1877 
-1890 KLTDLDL
+1890 
-1897 SFEND
+1897 
-1902 DNKKDT
+1902 
-1908 LPFDFLQKVPSL
+1908 
-1920 EHLFVQSC
+1920 
-1928 YGLKEIFP
+1928 
-1936 SQKLQVHDRSLPALK
+1936 
-1951 QLTLFV
+1951 
-1957 LGELESIGLEHPWV
+1957 
-1971 QPYSQKLQLLSLQWC
+1971 
-1986 PRLEELVSCAV
+1986 
-1997 SFINLKELEVTNCD
+1997 
-2011 MMEYLLKCSTA
+2011 
-2022 KSLLQLE
+2022 
-2029 SLSIRECESMKEIVK
+2029 
-2044 KEEEDASDE
+2044 
-2053 IIFGR
+2053 
-2058 LRTIMLDSLPR
+2058 
-2069 LVRFYSGNA
+2069 
-2078 TLHFTC
+2078 
-2084 LRVATIAECQN
+2084 
-2095 METFSEGIIEAPL
+2095 
-2108 LEGIKTSTED
+2108 
-2118 TDHLTSH
+2118 LTS
-2125 HDLNTTIE
+2125 
-2133 TLFHQQVFFEYS
+2133 
-2145 KHMILVDYL
+2145 
-2154 ETTGVRRGKP
+2154 
-2164 AFLKNFFG
+2164 
-2172 SLKKLE
+2172 
-2178 FDGAIKREIV
+2178 
-2188 IPSHVLPYLNT
+2188 
-2199 LEELNVHSSDAVQ
+2199 
-2212 IIFDMDD
+2212 
-2219 TDANTKGIVLPLK
+2219 
-2232 KLTLKDLSNLKC
+2232 
-2244 VWNKTPRG
+2244 
-2252 ILSFPNLQ
+2252 
-2260 DVDVQACE
+2260 
-2268 NLVTLFPLSLARN
+2268 
-2281 LGKLQTLEI
+2281 
-2290 HTCDKLVEIV
+2290 
-2300 GKEDVTEHGTTEMF
+2300 
-2314 EFPSL
+2314 
-2319 LKLLLYKLSLL
+2319 LY
-2330 SCIYPG
+2330 
-2336 KHHLECPVLECL
+2336 
-2348 DVSYCP
+2348 VSYCP

-2360 SEFHNDHKEA
+2360 SEFHNNHKEA
-2370 VTEAPISRLQQQP
+2370 VTEAPISRLQQNP
-2383 LFSVDKIVPNL
+2383 LFSVDKILPNL
-2394 KSLTLNVENI
+2394 KKLTLNVENI

-2528 NLKEL
+2528 NLKQL
-2533 EVTNCDMM
+2533 QVTSCDRM

-2574 EEDASDEIIFG
+2574 EEDASHEIIFG

-2621 QNMETFS
+2621 LNMETFS

-2662 LFHQQVFFEYS
+2662 LFHQQ
-2673 KHMILVDYLETT
+2673 I
-2685 GVRRGKP
+2685 
-2692 AFLKNFFGS
+2692 
-2701 LKKLEFDGAIKRE
+2701 
-2714 IVIPSHVLPYL
+2714 
-2725 NTLEELNVHSSD
+2725 
-2737 AVQIIF
+2737 
-2743 DMDDTDANTK
+2743 
-2753 GIVLPL
+2753 
-2759 KKLTLKDLSN
+2759 
-2769 LKCVWNKT
+2769 
-2777 PRGILSFPNLQDVD
+2777 
-2791 VQACENLVTL
+2791 
-2801 FPLSLARNLGKL
+2801 
-2813 QTLKIH
+2813 
-2819 TCDKL
+2819 
-2824 VEIVGKEDVTEH
+2824 
-2836 GTTEMFEFPSLLKLL
+2836 
-2851 LYKLSLLSC
+2851 
-2860 IYPGKHH
+2860 
-2867 LECPVLECLDVSYCP
+2867 
-2882 KLKLFT
+2882 
-2888 SEFHNDHK
+2888 
-2896 EAVTEAPISRLQQ
+2896 
-2909 QPLFSVDKIVPNL
+2909 
-2922 KSLTLNV
+2922 
-2929 ENIMLLSDAR
+2929 
-2939 LPQDLL
+2939 
-2945 FKLTSLALS
+2945 
-2954 FDNDDIKKDTLP
+2954 
-2966 FDFLQKV
+2966 
-2973 PSLEELR
+2973 
-2980 VHTCY
+2980 
-2985 GLKEIFPS
+2985 
-2993 QKLQVHD
+2993 
-3000 RTLPGLTQLRLYG
+3000 
-3013 LGELESIGLEHPWVK
+3013 
-3028 PYSQKLQLL
+3028 
-3037 KLWWCPQLEKLVS
+3037 
-3050 CAVSFINLKELEV
+3050 
-3063 TNCDMMEYL
+3063 
-3072 LKCST
+3072 
-3077 AKSLLQLESLSIREC
+3077 
-3092 ESMKEIVKKEEED
+3092 
-3105 ASDEII
+3105 
-3111 FGRLRTIML
+3111 
-3120 DSLPRLVRFYSG
+3120 
-3132 NATLHFTCLRVAT
+3132 
-3145 IAECQNMETFS
+3145 
-3156 EGIIEAPLLEGI
+3156 
-3168 KTSTE
+3168 
-3173 DTDHLTSHHDLNTT
+3173 
-3187 IETLFH
+3187 
-3193 QQVFFEYSKHM
+3193 
-3204 ILVHYLGMTDFMHG
+3204 
-3218 KPAFPENFYD
+3218 
-3228 CLKKLEFDG
+3228 
-3237 ASKRDIVIPS
+3237 
-3247 HVLPYLNTLEELNVH
+3247 
-3262 SSDAVQIIFDMDDT
+3262 
-3276 DANTKGIVLPLKKL
+3276 
-3290 TLKDLSNLKC
+3290 
-3300 VWNKTPRGILSFP
+3300 
-3313 NLQDVDVQACENL
+3313 
-3326 VTLFPL
+3326 
-3332 SLARNLGKLQTLKI
+3332 
-3346 IICDKLVEI
+3346 
-3355 VGKEDVMEHGT
+3355 
-3366 TEIFE
+3366 
-3371 FPYLRNLLLYKLS
+3371 
-3384 LLSCFYPGKHHL
+3384 
-3396 ECPLLICL
+3396 
-3404 DVFYCPKLK
+3404 
-3413 LFTSEIHNNHKEA
+3413 
-3426 VTEAP
+3426 
-3431 ISRLQQQPLFS
+3431 
-3442 VDKIVPNLK
+3442 
-3451 SLTLNEENIM
+3451 
-3461 LLSDAR
+3461 
-3467 LPQDLLF
+3467 
-3474 KLTSL
+3474 
-3479 ALSFD
+3479 
-3484 NDDIKKDTLP
+3484 
-3494 FDFLQKVPSL
+3494 
-3504 EELRVHTCYGLKE
+3504 
-3517 IFPSQKLQVHD
+3517 
-3528 RTLPGLTQLRLY
+3528 
-3540 GLGELESIGLE
+3540 
-3551 HPWVKPYSQKLQIL
+3551 
-3565 ELMECP
+3565 
-3571 HIEKLVSC
+3571 
-3579 AVSFINLKEL
+3579 
-3589 EVTSC
+3589 
-3594 HRMEYLLKCS
+3594 
-3604 TAQSLLQLET
+3604 
-3614 LSIKKCKSMKEI
+3614 
-3626 VKKEEEDASDEII
+3626 
-3639 FGSLRRI
+3639 
-3646 MLDSLPR
+3646 
-3653 LVRFYSGNATL
+3653 
-3664 HLKCLEEATIAECQ
+3664 
-3678 NMKTFSEGIID
+3678 
-3689 APLLEGIKTSTDDT
+3689 
-3703 DHLTSHHDLNTTI
+3703 
-3716 ETFFHQQV
+3716 
-3724 FFEYSKHMILLD
+3724 
-3736 YLEATGVRHGKPAFL
+3736 
-3751 KNIFGSL
+3751 
-3758 KKLEFDGAIKREIV
+3758 
-3772 IPSHV
+3772 
-3777 LPYLKTLEELNV
+3777 
-3789 HSSDAAQVIFDID
+3789 
-3802 DTDANPKGMVL
+3802 
-3813 PLKNLTLKRL
+3813 
-3823 PNLKCVWNKTPQG
+3823 
-3836 ILSFSNLQDVDV
+3836 
-3848 TECRSLATLFPLS
+3848 
-3861 LARNLGKLKTLQ
+3861 
-3873 IFICQK
+3873 
-3879 LVEIVGKEDVTEHAT
+3879 
-3894 TVMFEFPCL
+3894 
-3903 WKLLLYK
+3903 
-3910 LSLLSCFYP
+3910 
-3919 GKHHLECPF
+3919 
-3928 LTSLR
+3928 
-3933 VSYCPKLKLFTSEFG
+3933 
-3948 DSPKQAVIEAPIS
+3948 
-3961 QLQQQPLFSVEKI
+3961 
-3974 AINLKELTLNEENIM
+3974 
-3989 LLSDGHLPQD
+3989 
-3999 LLFKL
+3999 
-4004 RFLHL
+4004 
-4009 SFENDDNKIDTL
+4009 
-4021 PFDFLQKVPSL
+4021 
-4032 DYLLVEMC
+4032 
-4040 YGLKEIFPSQKL
+4040 
-4052 QVHDRSLPALKQLT
+4052 
-4066 LFDLGELETIG
+4066 
-4077 LEHPWVQP
+4077 
-4085 YSEML
+4085 
-4090 QILNL
+4090 
-4095 LGCPRLEEL
+4095 
-4104 VSCAVSFINLKELQV
+4104 
-4119 KYCDRME
+4119 
-4126 YLLKCSTAKSL
+4126 
-4137 LQLESLSISEC
+4137 
-4148 ESMKEIV
+4148 
-4155 KKEEEDGSDEI
+4155 
-4166 IFGRLRRIMLDS
+4166 
-4178 LPRLVRFYS
+4178 
-4187 GNATLHLKCLEEAT
+4187 
-4201 IAECQ
+4201 
-4206 NMKTFSEGII
+4206 
-4216 DAPLLEGI
+4216 
-4224 KTSTEDTDLTSHH
+4224 
-4237 DLNTT
+4237 
-4242 IETLFHQQVFFEY
+4242 FFEY

-4310 LQELNVHSS
+4310 LEEFNVHSS

-4327 IDDTDANPKGMVL
+4327 IDDTDTNTKGMVL
-4340 PLKNLTL
+4340 PLKKLIL

-4354 CVWNKTPRGILS
+4354 CVWNKTPRGIHS
-4366 FPNLQQVFVTKCRS
+4366 FPNLQDVDVNKCRS
-4380 LATLFPLSLANNL
+4380 LATLFPLSLAKNL
-4393 VNLQTLTVRR
+4393 ANLQTLTVWR
-4403 CDKLVEIVGN
+4403 CDKLVEIVGK
-4413 EDAMELGTTER
+4413 EDAMELGRTEI
-4424 FEFPSLWKLLLYK
+4424 FEFPCLWKLYLFK
-4437 LSLLSS
+4437 LSLLSC
-4443 FYPGKHHLECPVL
+4443 FYPGKHHLECPL
-4456 KCLDVSYCPKLKLF
+4456 LESLDVSYCPKLKLF

-4575 GILGRLNE
+4575 GILARLNE
-4583 LFLKKLKELESIGLE
+4583 LELNKLKELESIGLE

-4605 FAKLEILEIRK
+4605 SAKLEILIINK
-4616 CSRLE
+4616 CSR
-4621 KVVSCAVSFVSLKEL
+4621 LKEL
-4636 QVIECERMEYLFTS
+4636 QVSDCERMEYLFTS

-4680 DASEEMIFGRLTK
+4680 DASEEIIFGRLTK

-4746 STEDSDLTFHHD
+4746 STEDSDLKFRHD

-4771 EKSACDIEHLKFGDH
+4771 EKSACDIEHLKFGDN

-4800 SNNCFKS
+4800 SNNCFNS

-4815 CESLSNVIPFYL
+4815 CESLPNVIPFYL

-4838 VSNCHSVKAI
+4838 VSNCQSVKAI

-4853 TEADMKPTSQIS
+4853 AEADMKPASQIS

-4877 NLEHIWNLNPDEILS
+4877 NLEHIWNTNPDEILS
-4892 FQEFQ
+4892 LQ
-4897 EVCISKCQSLK
+4897 EVSISNCQSLK

-4916 SHLAMLDVRSCAT
+4916 NHLAKLDVSSCAT
-4929 LEEIFVENEA
+4929 LEEIF
-4939 VLKGETKQF
+4939 
-4948 NFHCLTTLTLWELP
+4948 
-4962 ELKYFY
+4962 YFY
-4968 NEKHSLEWPML
+4968 NGKHSLEWRML

-4988 KLKLFTTEHHSGEV
+4988 KLKLFTTENHSGEV
-5002 ADIEYPLRA
+5002 ADIEYPLRT

-5016 AVFSVEKVMPSLE
+5016 AVFSVEKFEFNLIFSFFNTFKTTIHSFPKLGATITQKGRCHRNFARKVSGKDNFSDTTAFITPILRLFFSPISLLMTFFLGMPSFE
-5029 HQATTCEDN
+5029 HQATTCKDN

-5088 VFCSSFNEII
+5088 VFCSSFNEIF
-5098 SSQIPS
+5098 SPQIPI
-5104 TNYTKVLSKL
+5104 TNCTKVLSKL
-5114 KKLHLKS
+5114 KILHLKS

-5131 HSWVEPLLKTLETL
+5131 HSWVEPILKALETL
-5145 EVFSCPNMKNLVP
+5145 EVFSCPNMKILVP
-5158 STVPFSNLTSLNVEE
+5158 STVLLSNLTSLNVEE
-5173 CHGLVYLFTSSTAKS
+5173 CHGLVYLFTSSMAKR
-5188 LGQLKHMSIRDC
+5188 LGQLMHMSIRDC
-5200 QAIQEIVS
+5200 QAIQEI
-5208 REGDQESND
+5208 
-5217 EEITF
+5217 
-5222 EQLRVLS
+5222 LRVLS

-5263 YSYVPD
+5263 YSYMVSAVASLCVEAKNLPNFLLNTLVQRFSLKLNHSILKIVVD
-5269 LHQFK
+5269 RLTSRYNNTF
-5274 PLEQI
+5274 IT

>member
-1 MDPIT
+1 
-6 SATAQSAL
+6 
-14 QIAEHVVKR
+14 
-23 QLGYIFNYK
+23 
-32 DKFKEVE
+32 
-39 QYIERLDDTRKRV
+39 
-52 QNEVNDAEK
+52 
-61 NGEEI
+61 
-66 NDEVQHW
+66 
-73 LKQVDEKIKKYECF
+73 
-87 INDERHAQTRCSIRL
+87 
-102 IFPNNLSLRYRLGRK
+102 
-117 ATKMVEEIKADG
+117 
-129 HSNKKFDKVSY
+129 
-140 RLGPSSDAALL
+140 
-151 NTGYVSFGSR
+151 
-161 NETME
+161 ME

-219 DTEKIQGQIAEM
+219 DIEKIQGQIAEM

-247 IRKRLMKEKESTL
+247 IRKRLMNEKENTL

-377 LDENEAKTFLKKLA
+377 LDENEAKSFLKKLA
-391 GIRAQSFDFDEK
+391 GIRAQSFEFDEK

-660 AELKK
+660 GELKK

-680 LEFGRLD
+680 LEFGQLD

-986 MPSSAQSLEVQVQN
+986 MPCSAQSLEVQVQN
-1000 RNKDIITVVE
+1000 RNKDIITEVE

-1293 SFYRGTY
+1293 SFYRGTH

-1322 KDITNSQGKPIVS
+1322 KDITNSQGKSIVS

-1572 ARVQSAPNLKKV
+1572 SRVQSAPNLKKV

-1596 EGDLNGTLQKHFTDQ
+1596 EGDLNGTLQKHFTD
-1611 VSFEYSKH
+1611 
-1619 KRLVDYPETKAFRHG
+1619 
-1634 KPAFPEN
+1634 
-1641 FFGCLKKL
+1641 
-1649 EFDGESIR
+1649 
-1657 QIVIPSHVLPYLK
+1657 
-1670 TLEELYVHNSDAA
+1670 
-1683 QIIFDTVDTEAKT
+1683 
-1696 KGIVFRLK
+1696 
-1704 KLTLEDLSN
+1704 
-1713 LKCVWNKNPPG
+1713 
-1724 TLSFPN
+1724 
-1730 LQQVYVFSC
+1730 
-1739 RSLATLFPLSLAR
+1739 
-1752 NLGKLK
+1752 
-1758 TLEIQ
+1758 
-1763 ICDKLVEIVGKEDV
+1763 
-1777 TEHGTTEMFE
+1777 
-1787 FPCLWK
+1787 
-1793 LLLYKLS
+1793 
-1800 LLSCFYPGKH
+1800 
-1810 HLECPVLKCLD
+1810 
-1821 VSYCPKLKLFTSEFG
+1821 
-1836 DSPKQAVIEAPISQL
+1836 
-1851 QQQPLFSIEKIVP
+1851 
-1864 NLEKLTLNEEDIM
+1864 
-1877 LLSDAHLPQDFLF
+1877 
-1890 KLTDLDL
+1890 
-1897 SFEND
+1897 
-1902 DNKKDT
+1902 
-1908 LPFDFLQKVPSL
+1908 
-1920 EHLFVQSC
+1920 
-1928 YGLKEIFP
+1928 
-1936 SQKLQVHDRSLPALK
+1936 
-1951 QLTLFV
+1951 
-1957 LGELESIGLEHPWV
+1957 
-1971 QPYSQKLQLLSLQWC
+1971 
-1986 PRLEELVSCAV
+1986 
-1997 SFINLKELEVTNCD
+1997 
-2011 MMEYLLKCSTA
+2011 
-2022 KSLLQLE
+2022 
-2029 SLSIRECESMKEIVK
+2029 
-2044 KEEEDASDE
+2044 
-2053 IIFGR
+2053 
-2058 LRTIMLDSLPR
+2058 
-2069 LVRFYSGNA
+2069 
-2078 TLHFTC
+2078 
-2084 LRVATIAECQN
+2084 
-2095 METFSEGIIEAPL
+2095 
-2108 LEGIKTSTED
+2108 
-2118 TDHLTSH
+2118 
-2125 HDLNTTIE
+2125 
-2133 TLFHQQVFFEYS
+2133 
-2145 KHMILVDYL
+2145 
-2154 ETTGVRRGKP
+2154 
-2164 AFLKNFFG
+2164 
-2172 SLKKLE
+2172 
-2178 FDGAIKREIV
+2178 
-2188 IPSHVLPYLNT
+2188 
-2199 LEELNVHSSDAVQ
+2199 
-2212 IIFDMDD
+2212 
-2219 TDANTKGIVLPLK
+2219 
-2232 KLTLKDLSNLKC
+2232 
-2244 VWNKTPRG
+2244 
-2252 ILSFPNLQ
+2252 
-2260 DVDVQACE
+2260 
-2268 NLVTLFPLSLARN
+2268 
-2281 LGKLQTLEI
+2281 
-2290 HTCDKLVEIV
+2290 
-2300 GKEDVTEHGTTEMF
+2300 
-2314 EFPSL
+2314 
-2319 LKLLLYKLSLL
+2319 
-2330 SCIYPG
+2330 
-2336 KHHLECPVLECL
+2336 
-2348 DVSYCP
+2348 
-2354 KLKLFT
+2354 
-2360 SEFHNDHKEA
+2360 
-2370 VTEAPISRLQQQP
+2370 
-2383 LFSVDKIVPNL
+2383 
-2394 KSLTLNVENI
+2394 
-2404 MLLSDARLPQDLL
+2404 
-2417 FKLNFLALSFEND
+2417 
-2430 DNKKDTLPFD
+2430 
-2440 FLQKVPSL
+2440 
-2448 EHLFVQSCYGLKEIF
+2448 
-2463 PSQKLQ
+2463 
-2469 VHDRTLPGLKQL
+2469 
-2481 SLSNLGELESIGL
+2481 
-2494 EHPWVKPYS
+2494 
-2503 QKLQL
+2503 
-2508 LKLWWCPQLEKLV
+2508 
-2521 SCAVSFI
+2521 
-2528 NLKEL
+2528 
-2533 EVTNCDMM
+2533 
-2541 EYLLKCSTAKSLL
+2541 
-2554 QLESLSIRECESMK
+2554 
-2568 EIVKKE
+2568 
-2574 EEDASDEIIFG
+2574 
-2585 RLRTIMLDSLPR
+2585 
-2597 LVRFYSG
+2597 
-2604 NATLHFT
+2604 
-2611 CLRVATIAEC
+2611 
-2621 QNMETFS
+2621 
-2628 EGIIEAPLLEG
+2628 
-2639 IKTSTEDTDHLTSHH
+2639 
-2654 DLNTTIET
+2654 
-2662 LFHQQVFFEYS
+2662 
-2673 KHMILVDYLETT
+2673 
-2685 GVRRGKP
+2685 
-2692 AFLKNFFGS
+2692 
-2701 LKKLEFDGAIKRE
+2701 
-2714 IVIPSHVLPYL
+2714 
-2725 NTLEELNVHSSD
+2725 
-2737 AVQIIF
+2737 
-2743 DMDDTDANTK
+2743 
-2753 GIVLPL
+2753 
-2759 KKLTLKDLSN
+2759 
-2769 LKCVWNKT
+2769 
-2777 PRGILSFPNLQDVD
+2777 
-2791 VQACENLVTL
+2791 
-2801 FPLSLARNLGKL
+2801 
-2813 QTLKIH
+2813 
-2819 TCDKL
+2819 
-2824 VEIVGKEDVTEH
+2824 
-2836 GTTEMFEFPSLLKLL
+2836 
-2851 LYKLSLLSC
+2851 
-2860 IYPGKHH
+2860 
-2867 LECPVLECLDVSYCP
+2867 
-2882 KLKLFT
+2882 
-2888 SEFHNDHK
+2888 
-2896 EAVTEAPISRLQQ
+2896 
-2909 QPLFSVDKIVPNL
+2909 
-2922 KSLTLNV
+2922 
-2929 ENIMLLSDAR
+2929 
-2939 LPQDLL
+2939 
-2945 FKLTSLALS
+2945 
-2954 FDNDDIKKDTLP
+2954 
-2966 FDFLQKV
+2966 
-2973 PSLEELR
+2973 
-2980 VHTCY
+2980 
-2985 GLKEIFPS
+2985 
-2993 QKLQVHD
+2993 
-3000 RTLPGLTQLRLYG
+3000 
-3013 LGELESIGLEHPWVK
+3013 
-3028 PYSQKLQLL
+3028 
-3037 KLWWCPQLEKLVS
+3037 
-3050 CAVSFINLKELEV
+3050 
-3063 TNCDMMEYL
+3063 
-3072 LKCST
+3072 
-3077 AKSLLQLESLSIREC
+3077 
-3092 ESMKEIVKKEEED
+3092 
-3105 ASDEII
+3105 
-3111 FGRLRTIML
+3111 
-3120 DSLPRLVRFYSG
+3120 
-3132 NATLHFTCLRVAT
+3132 
-3145 IAECQNMETFS
+3145 
-3156 EGIIEAPLLEGI
+3156 
-3168 KTSTE
+3168 
-3173 DTDHLTSHHDLNTT
+3173 
-3187 IETLFH
+3187 
-3193 QQVFFEYSKHM
+3193 
-3204 ILVHYLGMTDFMHG
+3204 
-3218 KPAFPENFYD
+3218 
-3228 CLKKLEFDG
+3228 
-3237 ASKRDIVIPS
+3237 
-3247 HVLPYLNTLEELNVH
+3247 
-3262 SSDAVQIIFDMDDT
+3262 
-3276 DANTKGIVLPLKKL
+3276 
-3290 TLKDLSNLKC
+3290 
-3300 VWNKTPRGILSFP
+3300 
-3313 NLQDVDVQACENL
+3313 
-3326 VTLFPL
+3326 
-3332 SLARNLGKLQTLKI
+3332 
-3346 IICDKLVEI
+3346 
-3355 VGKEDVMEHGT
+3355 
-3366 TEIFE
+3366 
-3371 FPYLRNLLLYKLS
+3371 
-3384 LLSCFYPGKHHL
+3384 
-3396 ECPLLICL
+3396 
-3404 DVFYCPKLK
+3404 
-3413 LFTSEIHNNHKEA
+3413 
-3426 VTEAP
+3426 
-3431 ISRLQQQPLFS
+3431 
-3442 VDKIVPNLK
+3442 
-3451 SLTLNEENIM
+3451 
-3461 LLSDAR
+3461 
-3467 LPQDLLF
+3467 
-3474 KLTSL
+3474 
-3479 ALSFD
+3479 
-3484 NDDIKKDTLP
+3484 
-3494 FDFLQKVPSL
+3494 
-3504 EELRVHTCYGLKE
+3504 
-3517 IFPSQKLQVHD
+3517 
-3528 RTLPGLTQLRLY
+3528 
-3540 GLGELESIGLE
+3540 
-3551 HPWVKPYSQKLQIL
+3551 
-3565 ELMECP
+3565 
-3571 HIEKLVSC
+3571 
-3579 AVSFINLKEL
+3579 
-3589 EVTSC
+3589 
-3594 HRMEYLLKCS
+3594 
-3604 TAQSLLQLET
+3604 
-3614 LSIKKCKSMKEI
+3614 
-3626 VKKEEEDASDEII
+3626 
-3639 FGSLRRI
+3639 
-3646 MLDSLPR
+3646 
-3653 LVRFYSGNATL
+3653 
-3664 HLKCLEEATIAECQ
+3664 
-3678 NMKTFSEGIID
+3678 
-3689 APLLEGIKTSTDDT
+3689 
-3703 DHLTSHHDLNTTI
+3703 
-3716 ETFFHQQV
+3716 QV

-3802 DTDANPKGMVL
+3802 DTDANPKGIVFR
-3813 PLKNLTLKRL
+3813 LKKLTLKRL

-3903 WKLLLYK
+3903 WNLLLYK

-3933 VSYCPKLKLFTSEFG
+3933 VSYCPKLKLFTSEFR

-4032 DYLLVEMC
+4032 EHLLVQRC

-4052 QVHDRSLPALKQLT
+4052 QVHDRSLPALKQLI
-4066 LFDLGELETIG
+4066 LYNLGELESIG

-4085 YSEML
+4085 YSQKL
-4090 QILNL
+4090 QL
-4095 LGCPRLEEL
+4095 LHLINCSQLEKL

-4119 KYCDRME
+4119 TCCNRME
-4126 YLLKCSTAKSL
+4126 YLLKFSTAKSL
-4137 LQLESLSISEC
+4137 LQLETLSIEKC

-4155 KKEEEDGSDEI
+4155 KKEEEDASDEI

-4242 IETLFHQQVFFEY
+4242 IQTLFHQQVFFEY

-4269 VRRGKPA
+4269 VRRAKPA

-4310 LQELNVHSS
+4310 LEEFNVHSS

-4327 IDDTDANPKGMVL
+4327 IDDTDANTKGMLL
-4340 PLKNLTL
+4340 PLKKLTL
-4347 KDLSNLK
+4347 ESLSNLK
-4354 CVWNKTPRGILS
+4354 CVWNKTSRGILSFPDLQYVDVQVCKNLVTLFPLSLARNVGKLQTLVIQNCDKLVEIIGKEDATEHATTEMFEFPFLLKLLLFKLSLLSCFYPGKHHLECPVLESLGVSYCPKLKLFTSEFHNDHKEAVTEAPISRLQQQPLFSVDKIVPNLKSLTLNEENIMLLSDARLPQDLLFKLTCLDLSFDNDGIKKDTLPFDFLQKVPSLEHLRVERCYGLKEIFPSQKLQVHDRSLPALKQLTLLDLGELESIGLEQHPWVKPYSEKLQILTLWGCPRLEKLVSCAVSFINLKDLEVIDCNGMEYLLKCSTAKSLMQLESLSIRECESMKEIVKKEEEDGSDEIIFGGLRRIMLDSLPRLVGFYSGNATLHFKCLEEATIAECQNMKTFSEGIIDAPLLEGIKTSTDDTDHLTSHHDLNTTIQTLFHQQVFFEYSKHMILVDYLETTGVRHGKPAFLKNFFGGLKKLEFDGEIKREIVIPSHVLPYLKTLEELNVHSSDAVQVIFDIDDSDANTKGMVLPLKKLTLKGLSNLKCVWNKTLRRILS
-4366 FPNLQQVFVTKCRS
+4366 FPNLQVVFVTKCRS
-4380 LATLFPLSLANNL
+4380 LATLFPLSLAKNL
-4393 VNLQTLTVRR
+4393 VNLETLTVWR
-4403 CDKLVEIVGN
+4403 CDKLVEIVGK
-4413 EDAMELGTTER
+4413 EDAMELGRTEI
-4424 FEFPSLWKLLLYK
+4424 FEFPCLSKLYLYK
-4437 LSLLSS
+4437 LSLLSC

-4456 KCLDVSYCPKLKLF
+4456 ECLDVSYCPKLKLF
-4470 TSEFHNSHKEA
+4470 TSEFHNSHREA

-4549 SVECLRVQRCYG
+4549 RVECLRVQRCYG

-4575 GILGRLNE
+4575 GILARLNE
-4583 LFLKKLKELESIGLE
+4583 LYLFKLKELESIGLE

-4605 FAKLEILEIRK
+4605 SAKLETLEIRK

-4621 KVVSCAVSFVSLKEL
+4621 KVVSCAVSFSSLKEL
-4636 QVIECERMEYLFTS
+4636 QVSECERMEYLFTS

-4746 STEDSDLTFHHD
+4746 SREDSDLTFHHD

-4763 KMLFHQQV
+4763 KKLFHQHV
-4771 EKSACDIEHLKFGDH
+4771 EKSACDIEHLKFDDH

-4793 LGVVPIP
+4793 LGAVPIP
-4800 SNNCFKS
+4800 K
-4807 LKSLTVVE
+4807 
-4815 CESLSNVIPFYL
+4815 
-4827 LRFLCNLKEIE
+4827 IE

-4853 TEADMKPTSQIS
+4853 AEADMKPASQIS

-4877 NLEHIWNLNPDEILS
+4877 NLEHIWNPNPDEILS
-4892 FQEFQ
+4892 LQ
-4897 EVCISKCQSLK
+4897 EVCISNCQSLK

-4916 SHLAMLDVRSCAT
+4916 NHLAKLDVRSCAT
-4929 LEEIFVENEA
+4929 LEEIFLENEA
-4939 VLKGETKQF
+4939 ALKGETKPF
-4948 NFHCLTTLTLWELP
+4948 NFHCLTSLTLWELP

-4968 NEKHSLEWPML
+4968 NGKHSLEWPML

-5016 AVFSVEKVMPSLE
+5016 AVFSVEKVFPNLVQLSLKKEDAIGILQGQFQVMPSLE

-5088 VFCSSFNEII
+5088 VFCSSFNEIF

-5158 STVPFSNLTSLNVEE
+5158 STVSFSNLTSLNVEE

-5208 REGDQESND
+5208 REGDHESND

-5274 PLEQI
+5274 LLEQI

>member
-1 MDPIT
+1 M
-6 SATAQSAL
+6 
-14 QIAEHVVKR
+14 
-23 QLGYIFNYK
+23 N
-32 DKFKEVE
+32 
-39 QYIERLDDTRKRV
+39 
-52 QNEVNDAEK
+52 
-61 NGEEI
+61 
-66 NDEVQHW
+66 
-73 LKQVDEKIKKYECF
+73 LK
-87 INDERHAQTRCSIRL
+87 
-102 IFPNNLSLRYRLGRK
+102 
-117 ATKMVEEIKADG
+117 
-129 HSNKKFDKVSY
+129 
-140 RLGPSSDAALL
+140 
-151 NTGYVSFGSR
+151 
-161 NETME
+161 
-166 KIMKAL
+166 
-172 EDSTVNIVGVYG
+172 
-184 AGGVGKTTLVKEVAN
+184 
-199 KAREKK
+199 
-205 LFNMV
+205 
-210 VMANVTRIP
+210 
-219 DTEKIQGQIAEM
+219 
-231 LGMRLEEE
+231 
-239 SEIVRADR
+239 
-247 IRKRLMKEKESTL
+247 
-260 IILDDLWDGLNLN
+260 
-273 ILGIPRSE
+273 
-281 DDDGSQQD
+281 
-289 VNDLSDFGYHKM
+289 
-301 EKEVFSADFHTMKK
+301 
-315 DKLAVDFNTMKKGK
+315 
-329 LSVDSNMIKKE
+329 
-340 KLSGD
+340 
-345 HKGCKILLTS
+345 
-355 RSKEVIC
+355 
-362 NKMDVQERSTFSVGV
+362 
-377 LDENEAKTFLKKLA
+377 
-391 GIRAQSFDFDEK
+391 
-403 VIEIAKMCDGL
+403 
-414 PMALVSI
+414 
-421 GRALKN
+421 
-427 KSSFVWQD
+427 
-435 VCQRIKRQSFTE
+435 
-447 GHESIEFSVN
+447 
-457 LSFEH
+457 
-462 LKNEQLKHIFLLC
+462 
-475 ARMGNDALIMDLVKF
+475 
-490 CIGLGLLQGVHTIRE
+490 
-505 ARNKVNMLI
+505 
-514 EELKES
+514 
-520 TLLVES
+520 
-526 LSHDRFNM
+526 
-534 HDIVRDVALS
+534 
-544 ISSKEKHVFFM
+544 
-555 KNGIVDEWPHKDE
+555 
-568 LERYT
+568 
-573 AICLHFCD
+573 
-581 INDGLPESIHCPRL
+581 
-595 EVLHIDSKDD
+595 
-605 FLKIPDDFFKDMIEL
+605 
-620 RVLIL
+620 
-625 TGVNLSCLPSS
+625 
-636 IKCLKKLRML
+636 
-646 SLERCTLGENLSII
+646 
-660 AELKK
+660 
-665 LRILTL
+665 
-671 SGSNIESLP
+671 GSNIESLP
-680 LEFGRLD
+680 LEFGQLD

-986 MPSSAQSLEVQVQN
+986 MPCSAQSLEVQVQN
-1000 RNKDIITVVE
+1000 RNKDIITEVE

-1095 FCPEHAENIDVFP
+1095 FCPEHAEQNIDVFP

-1293 SFYRGTY
+1293 SFYRGTH

-1322 KDITNSQGKPIVS
+1322 KDITNSQGKSIVS

-1572 ARVQSAPNLKKV
+1572 SRVQSAPNLKKV

-1596 EGDLNGTLQKHFTDQ
+1596 EGDLNGTLQKHFTD
-1611 VSFEYSKH
+1611 
-1619 KRLVDYPETKAFRHG
+1619 
-1634 KPAFPEN
+1634 
-1641 FFGCLKKL
+1641 
-1649 EFDGESIR
+1649 
-1657 QIVIPSHVLPYLK
+1657 
-1670 TLEELYVHNSDAA
+1670 
-1683 QIIFDTVDTEAKT
+1683 
-1696 KGIVFRLK
+1696 
-1704 KLTLEDLSN
+1704 
-1713 LKCVWNKNPPG
+1713 
-1724 TLSFPN
+1724 
-1730 LQQVYVFSC
+1730 
-1739 RSLATLFPLSLAR
+1739 
-1752 NLGKLK
+1752 
-1758 TLEIQ
+1758 
-1763 ICDKLVEIVGKEDV
+1763 
-1777 TEHGTTEMFE
+1777 
-1787 FPCLWK
+1787 
-1793 LLLYKLS
+1793 
-1800 LLSCFYPGKH
+1800 
-1810 HLECPVLKCLD
+1810 
-1821 VSYCPKLKLFTSEFG
+1821 
-1836 DSPKQAVIEAPISQL
+1836 
-1851 QQQPLFSIEKIVP
+1851 
-1864 NLEKLTLNEEDIM
+1864 
-1877 LLSDAHLPQDFLF
+1877 
-1890 KLTDLDL
+1890 
-1897 SFEND
+1897 
-1902 DNKKDT
+1902 
-1908 LPFDFLQKVPSL
+1908 
-1920 EHLFVQSC
+1920 
-1928 YGLKEIFP
+1928 
-1936 SQKLQVHDRSLPALK
+1936 
-1951 QLTLFV
+1951 
-1957 LGELESIGLEHPWV
+1957 
-1971 QPYSQKLQLLSLQWC
+1971 
-1986 PRLEELVSCAV
+1986 
-1997 SFINLKELEVTNCD
+1997 
-2011 MMEYLLKCSTA
+2011 
-2022 KSLLQLE
+2022 
-2029 SLSIRECESMKEIVK
+2029 
-2044 KEEEDASDE
+2044 
-2053 IIFGR
+2053 
-2058 LRTIMLDSLPR
+2058 
-2069 LVRFYSGNA
+2069 
-2078 TLHFTC
+2078 
-2084 LRVATIAECQN
+2084 
-2095 METFSEGIIEAPL
+2095 
-2108 LEGIKTSTED
+2108 
-2118 TDHLTSH
+2118 
-2125 HDLNTTIE
+2125 
-2133 TLFHQQVFFEYS
+2133 
-2145 KHMILVDYL
+2145 
-2154 ETTGVRRGKP
+2154 
-2164 AFLKNFFG
+2164 
-2172 SLKKLE
+2172 
-2178 FDGAIKREIV
+2178 
-2188 IPSHVLPYLNT
+2188 
-2199 LEELNVHSSDAVQ
+2199 
-2212 IIFDMDD
+2212 
-2219 TDANTKGIVLPLK
+2219 
-2232 KLTLKDLSNLKC
+2232 
-2244 VWNKTPRG
+2244 
-2252 ILSFPNLQ
+2252 
-2260 DVDVQACE
+2260 
-2268 NLVTLFPLSLARN
+2268 
-2281 LGKLQTLEI
+2281 
-2290 HTCDKLVEIV
+2290 
-2300 GKEDVTEHGTTEMF
+2300 
-2314 EFPSL
+2314 
-2319 LKLLLYKLSLL
+2319 
-2330 SCIYPG
+2330 
-2336 KHHLECPVLECL
+2336 
-2348 DVSYCP
+2348 
-2354 KLKLFT
+2354 
-2360 SEFHNDHKEA
+2360 
-2370 VTEAPISRLQQQP
+2370 
-2383 LFSVDKIVPNL
+2383 
-2394 KSLTLNVENI
+2394 
-2404 MLLSDARLPQDLL
+2404 
-2417 FKLNFLALSFEND
+2417 
-2430 DNKKDTLPFD
+2430 
-2440 FLQKVPSL
+2440 
-2448 EHLFVQSCYGLKEIF
+2448 
-2463 PSQKLQ
+2463 
-2469 VHDRTLPGLKQL
+2469 
-2481 SLSNLGELESIGL
+2481 
-2494 EHPWVKPYS
+2494 
-2503 QKLQL
+2503 
-2508 LKLWWCPQLEKLV
+2508 
-2521 SCAVSFI
+2521 
-2528 NLKEL
+2528 
-2533 EVTNCDMM
+2533 
-2541 EYLLKCSTAKSLL
+2541 
-2554 QLESLSIRECESMK
+2554 
-2568 EIVKKE
+2568 
-2574 EEDASDEIIFG
+2574 
-2585 RLRTIMLDSLPR
+2585 
-2597 LVRFYSG
+2597 
-2604 NATLHFT
+2604 
-2611 CLRVATIAEC
+2611 
-2621 QNMETFS
+2621 
-2628 EGIIEAPLLEG
+2628 
-2639 IKTSTEDTDHLTSHH
+2639 
-2654 DLNTTIET
+2654 
-2662 LFHQQVFFEYS
+2662 
-2673 KHMILVDYLETT
+2673 
-2685 GVRRGKP
+2685 
-2692 AFLKNFFGS
+2692 
-2701 LKKLEFDGAIKRE
+2701 
-2714 IVIPSHVLPYL
+2714 
-2725 NTLEELNVHSSD
+2725 
-2737 AVQIIF
+2737 
-2743 DMDDTDANTK
+2743 
-2753 GIVLPL
+2753 
-2759 KKLTLKDLSN
+2759 
-2769 LKCVWNKT
+2769 
-2777 PRGILSFPNLQDVD
+2777 
-2791 VQACENLVTL
+2791 
-2801 FPLSLARNLGKL
+2801 
-2813 QTLKIH
+2813 
-2819 TCDKL
+2819 
-2824 VEIVGKEDVTEH
+2824 
-2836 GTTEMFEFPSLLKLL
+2836 
-2851 LYKLSLLSC
+2851 
-2860 IYPGKHH
+2860 
-2867 LECPVLECLDVSYCP
+2867 
-2882 KLKLFT
+2882 
-2888 SEFHNDHK
+2888 
-2896 EAVTEAPISRLQQ
+2896 
-2909 QPLFSVDKIVPNL
+2909 
-2922 KSLTLNV
+2922 
-2929 ENIMLLSDAR
+2929 
-2939 LPQDLL
+2939 
-2945 FKLTSLALS
+2945 
-2954 FDNDDIKKDTLP
+2954 
-2966 FDFLQKV
+2966 
-2973 PSLEELR
+2973 
-2980 VHTCY
+2980 
-2985 GLKEIFPS
+2985 
-2993 QKLQVHD
+2993 
-3000 RTLPGLTQLRLYG
+3000 
-3013 LGELESIGLEHPWVK
+3013 
-3028 PYSQKLQLL
+3028 
-3037 KLWWCPQLEKLVS
+3037 
-3050 CAVSFINLKELEV
+3050 
-3063 TNCDMMEYL
+3063 
-3072 LKCST
+3072 
-3077 AKSLLQLESLSIREC
+3077 
-3092 ESMKEIVKKEEED
+3092 
-3105 ASDEII
+3105 
-3111 FGRLRTIML
+3111 
-3120 DSLPRLVRFYSG
+3120 
-3132 NATLHFTCLRVAT
+3132 
-3145 IAECQNMETFS
+3145 
-3156 EGIIEAPLLEGI
+3156 
-3168 KTSTE
+3168 
-3173 DTDHLTSHHDLNTT
+3173 
-3187 IETLFH
+3187 
-3193 QQVFFEYSKHM
+3193 
-3204 ILVHYLGMTDFMHG
+3204 
-3218 KPAFPENFYD
+3218 
-3228 CLKKLEFDG
+3228 
-3237 ASKRDIVIPS
+3237 
-3247 HVLPYLNTLEELNVH
+3247 
-3262 SSDAVQIIFDMDDT
+3262 
-3276 DANTKGIVLPLKKL
+3276 
-3290 TLKDLSNLKC
+3290 
-3300 VWNKTPRGILSFP
+3300 
-3313 NLQDVDVQACENL
+3313 
-3326 VTLFPL
+3326 
-3332 SLARNLGKLQTLKI
+3332 
-3346 IICDKLVEI
+3346 
-3355 VGKEDVMEHGT
+3355 
-3366 TEIFE
+3366 
-3371 FPYLRNLLLYKLS
+3371 
-3384 LLSCFYPGKHHL
+3384 
-3396 ECPLLICL
+3396 
-3404 DVFYCPKLK
+3404 
-3413 LFTSEIHNNHKEA
+3413 
-3426 VTEAP
+3426 
-3431 ISRLQQQPLFS
+3431 
-3442 VDKIVPNLK
+3442 
-3451 SLTLNEENIM
+3451 
-3461 LLSDAR
+3461 
-3467 LPQDLLF
+3467 
-3474 KLTSL
+3474 
-3479 ALSFD
+3479 
-3484 NDDIKKDTLP
+3484 
-3494 FDFLQKVPSL
+3494 
-3504 EELRVHTCYGLKE
+3504 
-3517 IFPSQKLQVHD
+3517 
-3528 RTLPGLTQLRLY
+3528 
-3540 GLGELESIGLE
+3540 
-3551 HPWVKPYSQKLQIL
+3551 
-3565 ELMECP
+3565 
-3571 HIEKLVSC
+3571 
-3579 AVSFINLKEL
+3579 
-3589 EVTSC
+3589 
-3594 HRMEYLLKCS
+3594 
-3604 TAQSLLQLET
+3604 
-3614 LSIKKCKSMKEI
+3614 
-3626 VKKEEEDASDEII
+3626 
-3639 FGSLRRI
+3639 
-3646 MLDSLPR
+3646 
-3653 LVRFYSGNATL
+3653 
-3664 HLKCLEEATIAECQ
+3664 
-3678 NMKTFSEGIID
+3678 
-3689 APLLEGIKTSTDDT
+3689 
-3703 DHLTSHHDLNTTI
+3703 
-3716 ETFFHQQV
+3716 QV

-3802 DTDANPKGMVL
+3802 DTDANPKGIVFR
-3813 PLKNLTLKRL
+3813 LKKLTLKRL

-3903 WKLLLYK
+3903 WNLLLYK

-3933 VSYCPKLKLFTSEFG
+3933 VSYCPKLKLFTSEFR

-4032 DYLLVEMC
+4032 EHLLVQRC

-4052 QVHDRSLPALKQLT
+4052 QVHDRSLPALKQLI
-4066 LFDLGELETIG
+4066 LYNLGELESIG

-4085 YSEML
+4085 YSQKL
-4090 QILNL
+4090 QL
-4095 LGCPRLEEL
+4095 LHLINCSQLEKL

-4119 KYCDRME
+4119 TCCNRME
-4126 YLLKCSTAKSL
+4126 YLLKFSTAKSL
-4137 LQLESLSISEC
+4137 LQLETLSIEKC

-4155 KKEEEDGSDEI
+4155 KKEEEDASDEI

-4242 IETLFHQQVFFEY
+4242 IQTLFHQQVFFEY

-4269 VRRGKPA
+4269 VRRAKPA

-4310 LQELNVHSS
+4310 LEEFNVHSS

-4327 IDDTDANPKGMVL
+4327 IDDTDANTKGMLL
-4340 PLKNLTL
+4340 PLKKLTL
-4347 KDLSNLK
+4347 ESLSNLK
-4354 CVWNKTPRGILS
+4354 CVWNKTSRGILSFPDLQYVDVQVCKNLVTLFPLSLARNVGKLQTLVIQNCDKLVEIIGKEDATEHATTEMFEFPFLLKLLLFKLSLLSCFYPGKHHLECPVLESLGVSYCPKLKLFTSEFHNDHKEAVTEAPISRLQQQPLFSVDKIVPNLKSLTLNEENIMLLSDARLPQDLLFKLTCLDLSFDNDGIKKDTLPFDFLQKVPSLEHLRVERCYGLKEIFPSQKLQVHDRSLPALKQLTLLDLGELESIGLEQHPWVKPYSEKLQILTLWGCPRLEKLVSCAVSFINLKDLEVIDCNGMEYLLKCSTAKSLMQLESLSIRECESMKEIVKKEEEDGSDEIIFGGLRRIMLDSLPRLVGFYSGNATLHFKCLEEATIAECQNMKTFSEGIIDAPLLEGIKTSTDDTDHLTSHHDLNTTIQTLFHQQVFFEYSKHMILVDYLETTGVRHGKPAFLKNFFGGLKKLEFDGEIKREIVIPSHVLPYLKTLEELNVHSSDAVQVIFDIDDSDANTKGMVLPLKKLTLKGLSNLKCVWNKTLRRILS
-4366 FPNLQQVFVTKCRS
+4366 FPNLQVVFVTKCRS
-4380 LATLFPLSLANNL
+4380 LATLFPLSLAKNL
-4393 VNLQTLTVRR
+4393 VNLETLTVWR
-4403 CDKLVEIVGN
+4403 CDKLVEIVGK
-4413 EDAMELGTTER
+4413 EDAMELGRTEI
-4424 FEFPSLWKLLLYK
+4424 FEFPCLSKLYLYK
-4437 LSLLSS
+4437 LSLLSC

-4456 KCLDVSYCPKLKLF
+4456 ECLDVSYCPKLKLF
-4470 TSEFHNSHKEA
+4470 TSEFHNSHREA

-4549 SVECLRVQRCYG
+4549 RVECLRVQRCYG

-4575 GILGRLNE
+4575 GILARLNE
-4583 LFLKKLKELESIGLE
+4583 LYLFKLKELESIGLE

-4605 FAKLEILEIRK
+4605 SAKLETLEIRK

-4621 KVVSCAVSFVSLKEL
+4621 KVVSCAVSFSSLKEL
-4636 QVIECERMEYLFTS
+4636 QVSECERMEYLFTS

-4746 STEDSDLTFHHD
+4746 SREDSDLTFHHD

-4763 KMLFHQQV
+4763 KKLFHQHV
-4771 EKSACDIEHLKFGDH
+4771 EKSACDIEHLKFDDH

-4793 LGVVPIP
+4793 LGAVPIP
-4800 SNNCFKS
+4800 SKNCFNS

-4815 CESLSNVIPFYL
+4815 FESLPNVIPFYL

-4853 TEADMKPTSQIS
+4853 AEADMKPASQIS

-4877 NLEHIWNLNPDEILS
+4877 NLEHIWNPNPDEILS
-4892 FQEFQ
+4892 LQ
-4897 EVCISKCQSLK
+4897 EVCISNCQSLK

-4916 SHLAMLDVRSCAT
+4916 NHLAKLDVRSCAT
-4929 LEEIFVENEA
+4929 LEEIFLENEA
-4939 VLKGETKQF
+4939 ALKGETKPF
-4948 NFHCLTTLTLWELP
+4948 NFHCLTSLTLWELP

-4968 NEKHSLEWPML
+4968 NGKHSLEWPML

-5016 AVFSVEKVMPSLE
+5016 AVFSVEKVFPNLVQLSLKKEDAIGILQGQFQVMPSLE

-5088 VFCSSFNEII
+5088 VFCSSFNEIF

-5158 STVPFSNLTSLNVEE
+5158 STVSFSNLTSLNVEE

-5208 REGDQESND
+5208 REGDHESND

-5274 PLEQI
+5274 LLEQI

>member
-23 QLGYIFNYK
+23 QVGYIFNYK

-87 INDERHAQTRCSIRL
+87 IDDERHAQTRCSIRL

-117 ATKMVEEIKADG
+117 ATKIVEEIKADG

-219 DTEKIQGQIAEM
+219 DIEKIQGQIAEM

-247 IRKRLMKEKESTL
+247 IRKRLMNEKENTL

-377 LDENEAKTFLKKLA
+377 LDENEAKSFLKKLA
-391 GIRAQSFDFDEK
+391 GIRAQSFEFDEK

-660 AELKK
+660 GELKK

-680 LEFGRLD
+680 LEFGQLD

-986 MPSSAQSLEVQVQN
+986 MPCSAQSLEVQVQN
-1000 RNKDIITVVE
+1000 RNKDIITEVE

-1293 SFYRGTY
+1293 SFYRGTH

-1322 KDITNSQGKPIVS
+1322 KDITNSQGKSIVS

-1572 ARVQSAPNLKKV
+1572 SRVQSAPNLKKV

-1619 KRLVDYPETKAFRHG
+1619 KRLVDYPETKGFRHG

-1657 QIVIPSHVLPYLK
+1657 EIVIPSHVLPYLK
-1670 TLEELYVHNSDAA
+1670 TLEELYVHSSHAV
-1683 QIIFDTVDTEAKT
+1683 QIIFDTVDSEAKT

-1704 KLTLEDLSN
+1704 KLILEDLS
-1713 LKCVWNKNPPG
+1713 
-1724 TLSFPN
+1724 
-1730 LQQVYVFSC
+1730 
-1739 RSLATLFPLSLAR
+1739 
-1752 NLGKLK
+1752 
-1758 TLEIQ
+1758 
-1763 ICDKLVEIVGKEDV
+1763 
-1777 TEHGTTEMFE
+1777 
-1787 FPCLWK
+1787 
-1793 LLLYKLS
+1793 
-1800 LLSCFYPGKH
+1800 
-1810 HLECPVLKCLD
+1810 
-1821 VSYCPKLKLFTSEFG
+1821 
-1836 DSPKQAVIEAPISQL
+1836 
-1851 QQQPLFSIEKIVP
+1851 
-1864 NLEKLTLNEEDIM
+1864 
-1877 LLSDAHLPQDFLF
+1877 
-1890 KLTDLDL
+1890 
-1897 SFEND
+1897 
-1902 DNKKDT
+1902 
-1908 LPFDFLQKVPSL
+1908 
-1920 EHLFVQSC
+1920 
-1928 YGLKEIFP
+1928 
-1936 SQKLQVHDRSLPALK
+1936 
-1951 QLTLFV
+1951 
-1957 LGELESIGLEHPWV
+1957 
-1971 QPYSQKLQLLSLQWC
+1971 
-1986 PRLEELVSCAV
+1986 
-1997 SFINLKELEVTNCD
+1997 
-2011 MMEYLLKCSTA
+2011 
-2022 KSLLQLE
+2022 
-2029 SLSIRECESMKEIVK
+2029 
-2044 KEEEDASDE
+2044 
-2053 IIFGR
+2053 
-2058 LRTIMLDSLPR
+2058 
-2069 LVRFYSGNA
+2069 
-2078 TLHFTC
+2078 
-2084 LRVATIAECQN
+2084 
-2095 METFSEGIIEAPL
+2095 
-2108 LEGIKTSTED
+2108 
-2118 TDHLTSH
+2118 
-2125 HDLNTTIE
+2125 
-2133 TLFHQQVFFEYS
+2133 
-2145 KHMILVDYL
+2145 
-2154 ETTGVRRGKP
+2154 
-2164 AFLKNFFG
+2164 
-2172 SLKKLE
+2172 
-2178 FDGAIKREIV
+2178 
-2188 IPSHVLPYLNT
+2188 
-2199 LEELNVHSSDAVQ
+2199 
-2212 IIFDMDD
+2212 
-2219 TDANTKGIVLPLK
+2219 
-2232 KLTLKDLSNLKC
+2232 
-2244 VWNKTPRG
+2244 
-2252 ILSFPNLQ
+2252 
-2260 DVDVQACE
+2260 
-2268 NLVTLFPLSLARN
+2268 
-2281 LGKLQTLEI
+2281 
-2290 HTCDKLVEIV
+2290 
-2300 GKEDVTEHGTTEMF
+2300 
-2314 EFPSL
+2314 
-2319 LKLLLYKLSLL
+2319 
-2330 SCIYPG
+2330 
-2336 KHHLECPVLECL
+2336 
-2348 DVSYCP
+2348 
-2354 KLKLFT
+2354 
-2360 SEFHNDHKEA
+2360 
-2370 VTEAPISRLQQQP
+2370 
-2383 LFSVDKIVPNL
+2383 
-2394 KSLTLNVENI
+2394 
-2404 MLLSDARLPQDLL
+2404 
-2417 FKLNFLALSFEND
+2417 
-2430 DNKKDTLPFD
+2430 
-2440 FLQKVPSL
+2440 
-2448 EHLFVQSCYGLKEIF
+2448 
-2463 PSQKLQ
+2463 
-2469 VHDRTLPGLKQL
+2469 
-2481 SLSNLGELESIGL
+2481 
-2494 EHPWVKPYS
+2494 
-2503 QKLQL
+2503 
-2508 LKLWWCPQLEKLV
+2508 
-2521 SCAVSFI
+2521 
-2528 NLKEL
+2528 
-2533 EVTNCDMM
+2533 
-2541 EYLLKCSTAKSLL
+2541 
-2554 QLESLSIRECESMK
+2554 
-2568 EIVKKE
+2568 
-2574 EEDASDEIIFG
+2574 
-2585 RLRTIMLDSLPR
+2585 
-2597 LVRFYSG
+2597 
-2604 NATLHFT
+2604 
-2611 CLRVATIAEC
+2611 
-2621 QNMETFS
+2621 
-2628 EGIIEAPLLEG
+2628 
-2639 IKTSTEDTDHLTSHH
+2639 
-2654 DLNTTIET
+2654 
-2662 LFHQQVFFEYS
+2662 
-2673 KHMILVDYLETT
+2673 
-2685 GVRRGKP
+2685 
-2692 AFLKNFFGS
+2692 
-2701 LKKLEFDGAIKRE
+2701 
-2714 IVIPSHVLPYL
+2714 
-2725 NTLEELNVHSSD
+2725 
-2737 AVQIIF
+2737 
-2743 DMDDTDANTK
+2743 
-2753 GIVLPL
+2753 
-2759 KKLTLKDLSN
+2759 
-2769 LKCVWNKT
+2769 
-2777 PRGILSFPNLQDVD
+2777 
-2791 VQACENLVTL
+2791 
-2801 FPLSLARNLGKL
+2801 
-2813 QTLKIH
+2813 
-2819 TCDKL
+2819 
-2824 VEIVGKEDVTEH
+2824 
-2836 GTTEMFEFPSLLKLL
+2836 
-2851 LYKLSLLSC
+2851 
-2860 IYPGKHH
+2860 
-2867 LECPVLECLDVSYCP
+2867 
-2882 KLKLFT
+2882 
-2888 SEFHNDHK
+2888 
-2896 EAVTEAPISRLQQ
+2896 
-2909 QPLFSVDKIVPNL
+2909 
-2922 KSLTLNV
+2922 
-2929 ENIMLLSDAR
+2929 
-2939 LPQDLL
+2939 
-2945 FKLTSLALS
+2945 
-2954 FDNDDIKKDTLP
+2954 
-2966 FDFLQKV
+2966 
-2973 PSLEELR
+2973 
-2980 VHTCY
+2980 
-2985 GLKEIFPS
+2985 
-2993 QKLQVHD
+2993 
-3000 RTLPGLTQLRLYG
+3000 
-3013 LGELESIGLEHPWVK
+3013 
-3028 PYSQKLQLL
+3028 
-3037 KLWWCPQLEKLVS
+3037 
-3050 CAVSFINLKELEV
+3050 
-3063 TNCDMMEYL
+3063 
-3072 LKCST
+3072 
-3077 AKSLLQLESLSIREC
+3077 
-3092 ESMKEIVKKEEED
+3092 
-3105 ASDEII
+3105 
-3111 FGRLRTIML
+3111 
-3120 DSLPRLVRFYSG
+3120 
-3132 NATLHFTCLRVAT
+3132 
-3145 IAECQNMETFS
+3145 
-3156 EGIIEAPLLEGI
+3156 
-3168 KTSTE
+3168 
-3173 DTDHLTSHHDLNTT
+3173 
-3187 IETLFH
+3187 
-3193 QQVFFEYSKHM
+3193 
-3204 ILVHYLGMTDFMHG
+3204 
-3218 KPAFPENFYD
+3218 
-3228 CLKKLEFDG
+3228 
-3237 ASKRDIVIPS
+3237 
-3247 HVLPYLNTLEELNVH
+3247 
-3262 SSDAVQIIFDMDDT
+3262 
-3276 DANTKGIVLPLKKL
+3276 
-3290 TLKDLSNLKC
+3290 
-3300 VWNKTPRGILSFP
+3300 
-3313 NLQDVDVQACENL
+3313 
-3326 VTLFPL
+3326 
-3332 SLARNLGKLQTLKI
+3332 
-3346 IICDKLVEI
+3346 
-3355 VGKEDVMEHGT
+3355 
-3366 TEIFE
+3366 
-3371 FPYLRNLLLYKLS
+3371 
-3384 LLSCFYPGKHHL
+3384 
-3396 ECPLLICL
+3396 
-3404 DVFYCPKLK
+3404 
-3413 LFTSEIHNNHKEA
+3413 
-3426 VTEAP
+3426 
-3431 ISRLQQQPLFS
+3431 
-3442 VDKIVPNLK
+3442 
-3451 SLTLNEENIM
+3451 
-3461 LLSDAR
+3461 
-3467 LPQDLLF
+3467 
-3474 KLTSL
+3474 
-3479 ALSFD
+3479 
-3484 NDDIKKDTLP
+3484 
-3494 FDFLQKVPSL
+3494 
-3504 EELRVHTCYGLKE
+3504 
-3517 IFPSQKLQVHD
+3517 
-3528 RTLPGLTQLRLY
+3528 
-3540 GLGELESIGLE
+3540 
-3551 HPWVKPYSQKLQIL
+3551 
-3565 ELMECP
+3565 
-3571 HIEKLVSC
+3571 
-3579 AVSFINLKEL
+3579 
-3589 EVTSC
+3589 
-3594 HRMEYLLKCS
+3594 
-3604 TAQSLLQLET
+3604 
-3614 LSIKKCKSMKEI
+3614 
-3626 VKKEEEDASDEII
+3626 
-3639 FGSLRRI
+3639 
-3646 MLDSLPR
+3646 
-3653 LVRFYSGNATL
+3653 
-3664 HLKCLEEATIAECQ
+3664 
-3678 NMKTFSEGIID
+3678 
-3689 APLLEGIKTSTDDT
+3689 
-3703 DHLTSHHDLNTTI
+3703 
-3716 ETFFHQQV
+3716 
-3724 FFEYSKHMILLD
+3724 
-3736 YLEATGVRHGKPAFL
+3736 
-3751 KNIFGSL
+3751 
-3758 KKLEFDGAIKREIV
+3758 
-3772 IPSHV
+3772 
-3777 LPYLKTLEELNV
+3777 
-3789 HSSDAAQVIFDID
+3789 
-3802 DTDANPKGMVL
+3802 
-3813 PLKNLTLKRL
+3813 
-3823 PNLKCVWNKTPQG
+3823 NLKCVWNKTPQG

-3903 WKLLLYK
+3903 WNLLLYK

-3933 VSYCPKLKLFTSEFG
+3933 VSYCPKLKLFTSEFR

-4032 DYLLVEMC
+4032 EHLLVQRC

-4052 QVHDRSLPALKQLT
+4052 QVHDRSLPALKQLI
-4066 LFDLGELETIG
+4066 LYNLGELESIG

-4085 YSEML
+4085 YSQKL
-4090 QILNL
+4090 QL
-4095 LGCPRLEEL
+4095 LHLINCSQLEKL

-4119 KYCDRME
+4119 TCCNRME
-4126 YLLKCSTAKSL
+4126 YLLKFSTAKSL
-4137 LQLESLSISEC
+4137 LQLETLSIEKC

-4155 KKEEEDGSDEI
+4155 KKEEEDASDEI

-4187 GNATLHLKCLEEAT
+4187 GNATLHFTCLEEAT

-4206 NMKTFSEGII
+4206 NMQTFSEGII

-4224 KTSTEDTDLTSHH
+4224 KTSTEDTDHLTSHH

-4269 VRRGKPA
+4269 VRRAKPA

-4310 LQELNVHSS
+4310 LEELNVHSSDAAQVIFDIDDTDTNTKGMVLPLKKLILKDLSNLKCVWNKNPRGTLSFPHLQEVVVFKCRTLARLFPLSLARNLGKLKTLEIQICHKLVEIVGKEDVTEHGTTEMFEFPCLWKLLLYKLSLLSCFYPGKHHLECPVLESLEVSYCPKLKLFTSEFHNNHKEAVTEAPISRLQQQPLFSVDKIVPNLKSLTLNEENIMLLSDARLPQDLLFKLTYLDLSFDNDGIKKDTLPFDFLQKVPSLEHLRVERCYGLKEIFPSQKLQVHDRSLPALKQLTLYDLGELESIGLEHPWVKPYSQKLQLLSLQWCPRLEELVSCAVSFINLKKLEVTYCNRMEYLLKCSTAKSLMQLESLSIRECFAMKEIVKKEEEDGSDEIIFGGLRRIMLDSLPRLVRFYSGNATLHFKCLEEATIAECQNMKTFSEGIIDAPLLEGIKTSTDDTDHLTSHHDLNTTIQTLFHQQVFFEYSKHMILVDYLETTGVRHGKPAFLKNFFGGLKKLEFDGAIKREIVIPSHVLPYLKTLEELNVHSS

-4327 IDDTDANPKGMVL
+4327 IDDTDANTKGMVL
-4340 PLKNLTL
+4340 PLKKLIL

-4366 FPNLQQVFVTKCRS
+4366 FPNLQLVFVTKCRS
-4380 LATLFPLSLANNL
+4380 LATLFPLSLARNFVKL
-4393 VNLQTLTVRR
+4393 KRLIVER
-4403 CDKLVEIVGN
+4403 CEKLVEIVGK
-4413 EDAMELGTTER
+4413 EDAMEHGTTEI
-4424 FEFPSLWKLLLYK
+4424 FEFPCLWKLFLYK
-4437 LSLLSS
+4437 LSLLSC

-4470 TSEFHNSHKEA
+4470 TSEFHNSRKEA

-4511 DAHLPQDFL
+4511 DAHLPHDFL

-4575 GILGRLNE
+4575 RILARLNE
-4583 LFLKKLKELESIGLE
+4583 LYLFKLKELESIGLE

-4605 FAKLEILEIRK
+4605 SAKLETLEIRK

-4621 KVVSCAVSFVSLKEL
+4621 KVVSCAVSFSSLKEL
-4636 QVIECERMEYLFTS
+4636 QVSECERMEYLFTS

-4659 KMLYIEKCESIKEIV
+4659 KILYIEKCESIKEIV

-4746 STEDSDLTFHHD
+4746 SREDSDLTFHHD

-4771 EKSACDIEHLKFGDH
+4771 EKSASDIENLKFGDH

-4800 SNNCFKS
+4800 SNNCFNS
-4807 LKSLTVVE
+4807 LKSLIVVE

-4838 VSNCHSVKAI
+4838 VSNCQSVKAI
-4848 FDMKG
+4848 FDMEG
-4853 TEADMKPTSQIS
+4853 TEADMKPASQIS

-4897 EVCISKCQSLK
+4897 EVCISNCQSLK

-4939 VLKGETKQF
+4939 VMKGETKQF

-4968 NEKHSLEWPML
+4968 NGKHLLEWPML

-4988 KLKLFTTEHHSGEV
+4988 KLKLFTTEHQSGEV
-5002 ADIEYPLRA
+5002 ADIEYPLCT

-5029 HQATTCEDN
+5029 HQANTCKDN

-5052 LQNLKVLKL
+5052 LQHLKVLKL

-5088 VFCSSFNEII
+5088 VFCSSFNEIF
-5098 SSQIPS
+5098 SCQMPS

-5145 EVFSCPNMKNLVP
+5145 EVFSCPSMKILVP
-5158 STVPFSNLTSLNVEE
+5158 STVSFSNLTSLNVEE
-5173 CHGLVYLFTSSTAKS
+5173 CHGLVYLFTSSTAKR

-5208 REGDQESND
+5208 KEGDHESND